1 MKLHNK
7 ESEGQ
12 IRLKGNVKRIV
23 SGLLSAVTVLSAF
36 LQPIGAYA
44 AEPEPAACEAE
55 YPALEKVK
63 ARLDKDEI
71 VAAEDHTVEID
82 SSFDVEHDFSG
93 MEFSTAKVKI
103 TFHEAKD
110 KDGEKFDIGKA
121 GTYKAVYF
129 VDPMSKHPS
138 YHISR
143 NIIVKEK
150 ASVSSSGKQPAECE
164 GSGNSHSDDSEGDA
178 EDGEGD
184 LPGQTADTEEIPKE
198 SMTEAEMEAVI
209 EGMEEAEE
217 TRQDAEMIA
226 EEEGLLLFAE
236 SIQPAKAARASGS
249 ATMVKGRKIYYPGN
263 LGNYSTCYFTVNGKI
278 AYCLESAK
286 GSPDTG
292 SYAAQIIEGN
302 PNLQKALY
310 YGYGGTG
317 DVTGSYMPSFG
328 EDLKYVFTHIAASYF
343 YCGMDGFAGC
353 TMDDLRECGVLG
365 WIDYLSG
372 LPAPPDPQ
380 ISLSKTALK
389 ATYDG
394 SKQVT
399 GTTKLNG
406 DSRNS
411 ITIKLPE
418 NVTFHNTNGT
428 KQTGG
433 NVKVSGGTSF
443 YFTAPVT
450 VNGDWNTGAM
460 KGSIRVIWK
469 ALVVPTGS
477 STQDIGSYYEEESGN
492 SVSLSVDWLERARV
506 KVVKV
511 DSIANAKLSGAVF
524 GIYRDK
530 DCTDLIT
537 KMPATDKNGASEAEI
552 VMTQNTVYLKEITA
566 PTGYRYNATAYRVA
580 LEANKTTSTTVP
592 DVEQLGNLTIYKEGE
607 VLIGADSNE
616 NGVTFR
622 YESRRQK
629 GAVFNVYAAKDIT
642 TPYGAVVYK
651 AGELVAENLVTGD
664 NGSVTL
670 KNLHLGTYRVE
681 EVQAPKNFYNKGETK
696 DVAITYAGQ
705 MAEAAFSDTT
715 FLNDRQKAD
724 VRVVKKDKDTGNG
737 LAGGIFGLYASENIT
752 NADGNAAVS
761 KSTLLD
767 KVTTDSNGNAV
778 FSADLP
784 IGFGYE
790 VKEIQAPEGYLRNME
805 DVYSFRFS
813 YTNDRKAKVTF
824 SHTFANERVNA
835 TVRLQ
840 KKDKET
846 NKNIPQGDAALE
858 HAVYGLYA
866 RKDILHPDKK
876 TGTLYKAGEQVG
888 TLTTDKEGKAEITDL
903 YLGEYFVK
911 EITPPTGYLAD
922 EAEHDLICN
931 YEGDLVA
938 TVERDCTS
946 PEQVKKQPF
955 QIIKAA
961 DNGKTDADLLSGAGF
976 TAWLVSSLETKG
988 NGGYDFDSAEPVI
1001 IGENGETEIFT
1012 DERGYACSIPLPF
1025 GTYIVKETT
1034 TPHNYTPVRDFLV
1047 HITEHKP
1054 NTPQVWRVL
1063 LDDEFEAKLKIV
1075 KQDDETKKAVLA
1087 ENTEFKVYDLDNEKY
1102 VEQVT
1107 TYPTVV
1113 THKSYFTDSEG
1124 YLILPQNLKIG
1135 HYRIE
1140 EVNAPFGYTLNENY
1154 YEVSVDSDTLYQ
1166 MDDVS
1171 GDVIIDV
1178 VYENHPV
1185 KGKLHI
1191 VKKGEVL
1198 NRYDDKDFR
1207 YEVEN
1212 LEGAEFK
1219 VYAAEDIYTADFQ
1232 KDESGNRILEYASGA
1247 LVETLVTDKDGKVSI
1262 ENLPLG
1268 TYRIEETKA
1277 PEGFVLNGEA
1287 QTITFAYAGQD
1298 TPVIEQTAT
1307 FENDRQKVEI
1317 AVVKKNAEN
1326 DTVVS
1331 GAAFGLYAKA
1341 DILAHGEVIVKAD
1354 TLLGKAMTGEDG
1366 RAAFELDLPFGEYY
1380 IREEKA
1386 PAGYVSSDET
1396 IEVSA
1401 AYQGQDVKVAE
1412 YVSEFENEPT
1422 AVSIKK
1428 TDLATGTELSGAT
1441 LTVLDKDGNTIDTWK
1456 SVKGEEHIIKRLTVG
1471 ETYTLREELAPYG
1484 YLKAEEITFTVED
1497 TAEIQKVE
1505 MKDDVPTGA
1514 LLINKEGE
1522 FLEDVSL
1529 LDNIGGWITHLFEY
1543 VTGSLK
1549 DVTFEVYAL
1558 EDIKAA
1564 DGESD
1569 DYYKKDEL
1577 VDTITTDNTGIA
1589 ELTGLPLGKYYV
1601 KEKETAEGYV
1611 LDGEI
1616 REIDLTYRDQDTAVV
1631 TFSTDW
1637 QNNRQKAE
1645 IQVLKMEK
1653 DSDRAVEGTVFA
1665 LCAKEDITNKD
1676 GDVIM
1681 EADTV
1686 IEEKATD
1693 KDGKLSFTA
1702 DLPIGFPYYV
1712 KETAPAPGFTSEGE
1726 VQEFEFTYE
1735 DAEKESISYEFAFEN
1750 VPTVFEFTKISLTNG
1765 KEVEGAKLQ
1774 VTDEDGNLVD
1784 EWISGKEPHIIK
1796 ELTVGGKYTMTETRP
1811 ADGYVTAESITF
1823 TVENTGEVQKVGMK
1837 DDVTK
1842 VEISKTD
1849 VAGKELPGAKLSILD
1864 KEGKTVESWT
1874 SEDKPHYIEMLP
1886 IGEYTLH
1893 EESAPD
1899 GYLVAE
1905 DVKFEVKDTGEIQK
1919 ASMEDDVTK
1928 VEISKTD
1935 MAGKELPGA
1944 KLSIL
1949 DKNGKVV
1956 EKWTS
1961 EDKPHYIEM
1970 LPIGEYTLHEESAP
1984 DGYLVAED
1992 VKFEVSDTKE
2002 IQKVVMKDEAKPDEP
2017 KETPKPETP
2026 SAGTPKTGDDRPLW
2040 LWLAL
2045 AGIAVCGIGSSIFI
2059 FCKKKKED

>member
-1 MKLHNK
+1 MPCREAFLSGVFEETGAGGFPVLMCCYRLAAQIKRKETGIWENREGSKRKDRIMAVMKLHNE

-12 IRLKGNVKRIV
+12 TILKGNVKRII
-23 SGLLSAVTVLSAF
+23 SGLLSAVTVLSVF
-36 LQPIGAYA
+36 LQPLGAYA
-44 AEPEPAACEAE
+44 AGTEPAAYEAE

-63 ARLDKDEI
+63 GKLDADEI
-71 VAAEDHTVEID
+71 VAAEDHTVEIN
-82 SSFDVEHDFSG
+82 SSFDVEHDLSG
-93 MEFSTAKVKI
+93 IEFSPDKVKI
-103 TFHEAKD
+103 IFHEAKD
-110 KDGEKFDIGKA
+110 KGGEKFDIGKA

-129 VDPMSKHPS
+129 VEPASKNPS
-138 YHISR
+138 YHVSR

-150 ASVSSSGKQPAECE
+150 AAVSSSRKQAADGE
-164 GSGNSHSDDSEGDA
+164 GSENSHSDDSEGTA

-184 LPGQTADTEEIPKE
+184 LPGQTADGEEIPKE
-198 SMTEAEMEAVI
+198 SMTEAEMESVI
-209 EGMEEAEE
+209 EGMEQAED

-226 EEEGLLLFAE
+226 EDEGILLFAE
-236 SIQPAKAARASGS
+236 NRQAVRASGS

-286 GSPDTG
+286 GSPDSG
-292 SYAAQIIEGN
+292 SYAAQIIDGN

-317 DVTGSYMPSFG
+317 DVTASYMPSFG

-365 WIDYLSG
+365 WINYLES

-411 ITIKLPE
+411 ITIKLPKD
-418 NVTFHNTNGT
+418 VTFHNKTDGS

-433 NVKVSGGTSF
+433 NVRVSGGTSF

-524 GIYRDK
+524 GVYRDK

-537 KMPATDKNGASEAEI
+537 RMPATDSNGASEVEI
-552 VMTQNTVYLKEITA
+552 VMTQDTVYLKEITA
-566 PTGYRYNATAYRVA
+566 PVGYRYNATAYRVA

-592 DVEQLGNLTIYKEGE
+592 DVEQLGNLTVYKEGE
-607 VLIGADSNE
+607 VLVGADSNE
-616 NGVTFR
+616 NGTAFR
-622 YESRRQK
+622 YENRRQK

-642 TPYGAVVYK
+642 TPYGSVVYK
-651 AGELVAENLVTGD
+651 AGELVAENLTTGD

-670 KNLHLGTYRVE
+670 KNLHLGTYRVKE
-681 EVQAPKNFYNKGETK
+681 MQAPKNFYNKGETK
-696 DVAITYAGQ
+696 DVAIAYAGQ
-705 MAEAAFSDTT
+705 MAEAAFSDAT

-724 VRVVKKDKDTGNG
+724 VRVVKNDKDTGNG
-737 LAGGIFGLYASENIT
+737 LAGGIFGLYAAENIT
-752 NADGNAAVS
+752 NADGNVVVS
-761 KSTLLD
+761 KGALID
-767 KVTTDSNGNAV
+767 KATTDSDGNAA

-784 IGFGYE
+784 IGSGYE
-790 VKEIQAPEGYLRNME
+790 IKEIQAPEGYLRNTK
-805 DVYSFRFS
+805 DVYSFRFD
-813 YTNDRKAKVTF
+813 YTNDKEAKVTF
-824 SHTFANERVNA
+824 SHIFANERVNA
-835 TVRLQ
+835 TIRLQ

-866 RKDILHPDKK
+866 RNDILHPDKK
-876 TGTLYKAGEQVG
+876 TGVLYKAGEQVG

-922 EAEHDLICN
+922 ETEYDLVCN

-938 TVERDCTS
+938 TVERDCIS

-976 TAWLVSSLETKG
+976 TAWLVSSLDTKE
-988 NGGYDFDSAEPVI
+988 NGGYDFDSAEPVA
-1001 IGENGETEIFT
+1001 IGENGATEIFT

-1034 TPHNYTPVRDFLV
+1034 TPHNYTPVKDFLV
-1047 HITEHKP
+1047 HVTEHKP
-1054 NTPQVWRVL
+1054 ATPQVWRVL

-1166 MDDVS
+1166 MDEVS

-1185 KGKLHI
+1185 KGELHI

-1207 YEVEN
+1207 YEVET

-1232 KDESGNRILEYASGA
+1232 KDENGNRILEYASGA
-1247 LVETLVTDKDGKVSI
+1247 LVETLVTDKDGKASI

-1268 TYRIEETKA
+1268 TYRVEEIKA

-1287 QTITFAYAGQD
+1287 QTITFAYADQN

-1317 AVVKKNAEN
+1317 AVVKKDAEN
-1326 DTVVS
+1326 GVTVE
-1331 GAAFGLYAKA
+1331 GAVFGLYAKT
-1341 DILAHGEVIVKAD
+1341 DILAHGEAIVKAD
-1354 TLLGKAMTGEDG
+1354 TLLGEAMTREDG
-1366 RAAFELDLPFGEYY
+1366 RAVFDLDLPFGEYY
-1380 IREEKA
+1380 IREEQA

-1396 IEVSA
+1396 MEVSA

-1412 YVSEFENEPT
+1412 YVSEFENKPT

-1428 TDLATGTELSGAT
+1428 TDLATGVELEGAT
-1441 LTVLDKDGNTIDTWK
+1441 LTVLDKDGNTVDTWK

-1505 MKDDVPTGA
+1505 MKDDVPTGT

-1522 FLEDVSL
+1522 FLENVSL
-1529 LDNIGGWITHLFEY
+1529 LDSIGGWITHLFEY

-1549 DVTFEVYAL
+1549 DVAFEVYAL
-1558 EDIKAA
+1558 EDIKAV
-1564 DGESD
+1564 DGESG

-1577 VDTITTDNTGIA
+1577 VDTIITDDTGIA
-1589 ELTGLPLGKYYV
+1589 KLENLPLGKYYV

-1645 IQVLKMEK
+1645 INVLKTEK
-1653 DSDRAVEGTVFA
+1653 DSDRAVEGTAFA

-1676 GDVIM
+1676 GKVII

-1693 KDGKLSFTA
+1693 KDGKLSFAA

-1726 VQEFEFTYE
+1726 TQEFDFSYE
-1735 DAEKESISYEFAFEN
+1735 DAEQESISYEFVFEN
-1750 VPTVFEFTKISLTNG
+1750 VPTVFEFTKTSLTDG

-1784 EWISGKEPHIIK
+1784 EWVSGKEPHIIK
-1796 ELTVGGKYTMTETRP
+1796 ELVVGKKYSMTETQP
-1811 ADGYVTAESITF
+1811 ADGYVTAEKIEF
-1823 TVENTGEVQKVGMK
+1823 TVENTGEVQRVEMK

-1849 VAGKELPGAKLSILD
+1849 IAGKELPGAKLTILD
-1864 KEGKTVESWT
+1864 KDGKTVESWT
-1874 SEDKPHYIEMLP
+1874 SENKPHYIEMLP

-1905 DVKFEVKDTGEIQK
+1905 DVKFEVRDTG
-1919 ASMEDDVTK
+1919 
-1928 VEISKTD
+1928 
-1935 MAGKELPGA
+1935 
-1944 KLSIL
+1944 
-1949 DKNGKVV
+1949 
-1956 EKWTS
+1956 
-1961 EDKPHYIEM
+1961 
-1970 LPIGEYTLHEESAP
+1970 
-1984 DGYLVAED
+1984 
-1992 VKFEVSDTKE
+1992 E
-2002 IQKVVMKDEAKPDEP
+2002 IQKVVMKDEAKPDEPEQPEQP

-2026 SAGTPKTGDDRPLW
+2026 SAGTPKTGDDRPFW

-2045 AGIAVCGIGSSIFI
+2045 AGIAVCGIASSVIIFRR
-2059 FCKKKKED
+2059 KRKED

>member
-1 MKLHNK
+1 M
-7 ESEGQ
+7 
-12 IRLKGNVKRIV
+12 
-23 SGLLSAVTVLSAF
+23 SAF
-36 LQPIGAYA
+36 LQPLRAYA
-44 AEPEPAACEAE
+44 AGPEPAVYEAE

-63 ARLDKDEI
+63 EKLDVDEI
-71 VAAEDHTVEID
+71 VAAEDHTVEIG
-82 SSFDVEHDFSG
+82 SGFDVEHDFSG
-93 MEFSTAKVKI
+93 IEFSSDKVKI
-103 TFHEAKD
+103 IFHEAKD
-110 KDGEKFDIGKA
+110 KGGEKFDIGKA
-121 GTYKAVYF
+121 GTYKSVYF
-129 VDPMSKHPS
+129 VEPASKNPS
-138 YHISR
+138 YHVSR

-150 ASVSSSGKQPAECE
+150 APSSSSGKQAADGE
-164 GSGNSHSDDSEGDA
+164 GSENSPSDDSKETA
-178 EDGEGD
+178 EDGEVD
-184 LPGQTADTEEIPKE
+184 LPGQTADVEEIPKE
-198 SMTEAEMEAVI
+198 SMTEAEMESVI
-209 EGMEEAEE
+209 EGMEQAED

-226 EEEGLLLFAE
+226 EEEGILLFAE
-236 SIQPAKAARASGS
+236 NRQASRASGS

-286 GSPDTG
+286 GSPDSG
-292 SYAAQIIEGN
+292 SYAAQIIDGN

-317 DVTGSYMPSFG
+317 DVTASYMPSFG

-365 WIDYLSG
+365 WINYLES

-411 ITIKLPE
+411 ITIKLPKD
-418 NVTFHNTNGT
+418 VTFHNKTDGS

-433 NVKVSGGTSF
+433 NVRVSGGTSF

-492 SVSLSVDWLERARV
+492 SVSLSVDWLERAKV
-506 KVVKV
+506 KVIKV

-537 KMPATDKNGASEAEI
+537 RMPATDSNGVSEAEI

-566 PTGYRYNATAYRVA
+566 PAGYRYNATAYRVA
-580 LEANKTTSTTVP
+580 LVANQTTSTTVP

-607 VLIGADSNE
+607 VLTGADSNE
-616 NGVTFR
+616 NGTTFR

-642 TPYGAVVYK
+642 TPYGSVVYK
-651 AGELVAENLVTGD
+651 AGELVAENLTTGD

-670 KNLHLGTYRVE
+670 KNLHLGTYRVKE
-681 EVQAPKNFYNKGETK
+681 MQAPKNFYNKGETK
-696 DVAITYAGQ
+696 DVAIAYAGQ

-724 VRVVKKDKDTGNG
+724 VRVVKKDKDTENG
-737 LAGGIFGLYASENIT
+737 LAGGIFGLYAAENIT
-752 NADGNAAVS
+752 NADGNVVVS
-761 KSTLLD
+761 KGALID
-767 KVTTDSNGNAV
+767 KATTDSDGNAA

-790 VKEIQAPEGYLRNME
+790 VKEIQAPEGYQRNTE
-805 DVYSFRFS
+805 DVYSFRFD
-813 YTNDRKAKVTF
+813 YTNDREVKVTF
-824 SHTFANERVNA
+824 YHTFANERVNA
-835 TVRLQ
+835 TIRLQ

-846 NKNIPQGDAALE
+846 NKNIPQGDATLE

-866 RKDILHPDKK
+866 SNDILHPDKK
-876 TGTLYKAGEQVG
+876 TGVLYKAGEQVG
-888 TLTTDKEGKAEITDL
+888 TLTTDKEGKAEITEL

-922 EAEHDLICN
+922 ETEYDLVCN

-976 TAWLVSSLETKG
+976 TAWLVSSLDTKET
-988 NGGYDFDSAEPVI
+988 GGYDFDSAEPVE
-1001 IGENGETEIFT
+1001 IGENGATEIFT
-1012 DERGYACSIPLPF
+1012 DEKGYACSIPLPF

-1034 TPHNYTPVRDFLV
+1034 TPHNYTPVKDFLV
-1047 HITEHKP
+1047 RITEHKP

-1185 KGKLHI
+1185 KGELHI

-1207 YEVEN
+1207 YETEN

-1232 KDESGNRILEYASGA
+1232 KDENGNRILEYASGA
-1247 LVETLVTDKDGKVSI
+1247 LVDTLVTDKDGKASI

-1268 TYRIEETKA
+1268 TYRAEETKA

-1287 QTITFAYAGQD
+1287 QTITFAYADQN
-1298 TPVIEQTAT
+1298 TPIIEQTAT

-1317 AVVKKNAEN
+1317 AVVKKDEEN
-1326 DTVVS
+1326 GATVE
-1331 GAAFGLYAKA
+1331 GAVFGLYAKA

-1354 TLLGKAMTGEDG
+1354 TLLGEAMTGEDG
-1366 RAAFELDLPFGEYY
+1366 RAAFDLNLPFGEYY
-1380 IREEKA
+1380 IREEQA

-1422 AVSIKK
+1422 VVSVKK
-1428 TDLATGTELSGAT
+1428 IDLTTGVELEGAT
-1441 LTVLDKDGNTIDTWK
+1441 LTVLDKDGNTVDTWK
-1456 SVKGEEHIIKRLTVG
+1456 SVKEEEHIIKRLTVG
-1471 ETYTLREELAPYG
+1471 ETYTLREKLAPYG
-1484 YLKAEEITFTVED
+1484 YLRAEEITFTVED
-1497 TAEIQKVE
+1497 TAEIQKIE
-1505 MKDDVPTGA
+1505 MKDDVPTGT

-1529 LDNIGGWITHLFEY
+1529 LDSIGGWITHLFEY

-1549 DVTFEVYAL
+1549 DVAFEVYAL
-1558 EDIKAA
+1558 EDIKVA
-1564 DGESD
+1564 DEESD

-1577 VDTITTDNTGIA
+1577 VDTIITDDTGIA
-1589 ELTGLPLGKYYV
+1589 KLENLPLGKYYV

-1611 LDGEI
+1611 LDGQI
-1616 REIDLTYRDQDTAVV
+1616 REIDLTYRDQETAVV

-1645 IQVLKMEK
+1645 VNVIKTEK

-1665 LCAKEDITNKD
+1665 LCAKEDITDKD
-1676 GDVIM
+1676 GEVIM

-1693 KDGKLSFTA
+1693 EDGKLSFTA

-1726 VQEFEFTYE
+1726 TQEFDFTYE
-1735 DAEKESISYEFAFEN
+1735 DAEQLYSAFQNVNHFKE
-1750 VPTVFEFTKISLTNG
+1750 
-1765 KEVEGAKLQ
+1765 
-1774 VTDEDGNLVD
+1774 
-1784 EWISGKEPHIIK
+1784 
-1796 ELTVGGKYTMTETRP
+1796 
-1811 ADGYVTAESITF
+1811 
-1823 TVENTGEVQKVGMK
+1823 
-1837 DDVTK
+1837 
-1842 VEISKTD
+1842 
-1849 VAGKELPGAKLSILD
+1849 
-1864 KEGKTVESWT
+1864 
-1874 SEDKPHYIEMLP
+1874 
-1886 IGEYTLH
+1886 
-1893 EESAPD
+1893 
-1899 GYLVAE
+1899 
-1905 DVKFEVKDTGEIQK
+1905 
-1919 ASMEDDVTK
+1919 
-1928 VEISKTD
+1928 
-1935 MAGKELPGA
+1935 
-1944 KLSIL
+1944 
-1949 DKNGKVV
+1949 
-1956 EKWTS
+1956 
-1961 EDKPHYIEM
+1961 
-1970 LPIGEYTLHEESAP
+1970 
-1984 DGYLVAED
+1984 
-1992 VKFEVSDTKE
+1992 
-2002 IQKVVMKDEAKPDEP
+2002 
-2017 KETPKPETP
+2017 
-2026 SAGTPKTGDDRPLW
+2026 
-2040 LWLAL
+2040 
-2045 AGIAVCGIGSSIFI
+2045 C
-2059 FCKKKKED
+2059 

>member
-1 MKLHNK
+1 M
-7 ESEGQ
+7 
-12 IRLKGNVKRIV
+12 KGNVKRIV

-36 LQPIGAYA
+36 LQPLGAYA
-44 AEPEPAACEAE
+44 AEPEPAAYEAE

-63 ARLDKDEI
+63 TKLDADEI
-71 VAAEDHTVEID
+71 VAAEDYTVEID
-82 SSFDVEHDFSG
+82 SRFDVEHDFSG
-93 MEFSTAKVKI
+93 IEFSSGKVKV
-103 TFHEAKD
+103 TFHEAED
-110 KDGEKFDIGKA
+110 KGGGKFDIRKA

-129 VDPMSKHPS
+129 VEPVSRHPS
-138 YHISR
+138 YHVSR

-150 ASVSSSGKQPAECE
+150 ASVSSSEKQTSERSE
-164 GSGNSHSDDSEGDA
+164 NSHSDDSEEAA

-198 SMTEAEMEAVI
+198 SMTKAEMEAVM
-209 EGMEEAEE
+209 EGMEQAED
-217 TRQDAEMIA
+217 TRQDAKMIA
-226 EEEGLLLFAE
+226 EEEGILLFAE
-236 SIQPAKAARASGS
+236 SRQMARASGS

-292 SYAAQIIEGN
+292 SYAAKIIDGN

-365 WIDYLSG
+365 WIDYLKS

-394 SKQVT
+394 GEQVT

-411 ITIKLPE
+411 ITIKLPKD
-418 NVTFHNTNGT
+418 VTFHNKTDGS

-433 NVKVSGGTSF
+433 NVRVSGGTSF

-450 VNGDWNTGAM
+450 VNGDWSTGAM

-477 STQDIGSYYEEESGN
+477 SSQDIGSYYEEESGN

-511 DSIANAKLSGAVF
+511 DSIANARLSGAVF

-530 DCTDLIT
+530 DCTDLIA

-552 VMTQNTVYLKEITA
+552 VMTQDTVYLKEITA
-566 PTGYRYNATAYRVA
+566 PTGYRYNASAYRVA
-580 LEANKTTSTTVP
+580 LKANQTVSTTVP

-607 VLIGADSNE
+607 VLTGADSNE
-616 NGVTFR
+616 NGVAFR
-622 YESRRQK
+622 YEGRRQK

-642 TPYGAVVYK
+642 TPYGSVVYK
-651 AGELVAENLVTGD
+651 AGELVAENLTTGD

-670 KNLHLGTYRVE
+670 KNLHLGTYRVKE
-681 EVQAPKNFYNKGETK
+681 MQAPKNFYNKGETK

-705 MAEAAFSDTT
+705 MAETAFSDTT
-715 FLNDRQKAD
+715 FQNDRQKAE

-752 NADGNAAVS
+752 NADGNVVVS
-761 KSTLLD
+761 EGALLD
-767 KVTTDSNGNAV
+767 KVTTDGEGNAT

-784 IGFGYE
+784 VGFGYE
-790 VKEIQAPEGYLRNME
+790 VKEIQAPEGYLRNTE
-805 DVYSFRFS
+805 DVYSFRFG
-813 YTNDRKAKVTF
+813 YTNDREAKVSF
-824 SHTFANERVNA
+824 SHIFANERVNA
-835 TVRLQ
+835 TIRLQ

-846 NKNIPQGDAALE
+846 NKNIPQGDATLE

-866 RKDILHPDKK
+866 RNDILHPDKK
-876 TGTLYKAGEQVG
+876 TGVLYKAGEQVG
-888 TLTTDKEGKAEITDL
+888 TLTTDKVGKAEIANL

-922 EAEHDLICN
+922 EAEYDLVCN

-938 TVERDCTS
+938 TVERDCMS
-946 PEQVKKQPF
+946 LEQVKKQPF

-976 TAWLVSSLETKG
+976 TAWLVSSLDKKE
-988 NGGYDFDSAEPVI
+988 NGGYDFDSAEPVV
-1001 IGENGETEIFT
+1001 IGENGATEIFT

-1025 GTYIVKETT
+1025 GTYIVRETT
-1034 TPHNYTPVRDFLV
+1034 TPHNYTPVKDFLV
-1047 HITEHKP
+1047 YVTEHKP

-1087 ENTEFKVYDLDNEKY
+1087 KNTEFKVYDLDNEKY

-1140 EVNAPFGYTLNENY
+1140 EVHAPFGYALNENF

-1166 MDDVS
+1166 LDDVS

-1185 KGKLHI
+1185 KGGLHI

-1207 YEVEN
+1207 YETEN
-1212 LEGAEFK
+1212 LDGAEFK

-1232 KDESGNRILEYASGA
+1232 KDENGNRILEYASGA
-1247 LVETLVTDKDGKVSI
+1247 LVDTLVTDKDGKAEI
-1262 ENLPLG
+1262 LDLPLG
-1268 TYRIEETKA
+1268 TYRVEETKA
-1277 PEGFVLNGEA
+1277 PEGFVLNGEP
-1287 QTITFAYAGQD
+1287 QTVTFAYADQN
-1298 TPVIEQTAT
+1298 TPIIEQTAT

-1317 AVVKKNAEN
+1317 AVVKKDAKN
-1326 DTVVS
+1326 
-1331 GAAFGLYAKA
+1331 GAVAAGAVFGLYAKS
-1341 DILAHGEVIVKAD
+1341 DILAHGKVIVKAD
-1354 TLLGKAMTGEDG
+1354 TLLGEAMTGEDG
-1366 RAAFELDLPFGEYY
+1366 RAVFDLDLPFGEYY
-1380 IREEKA
+1380 IREEQA
-1386 PAGYVSSDET
+1386 PAGYVSSDKT

-1401 AYQGQDVKVAE
+1401 SYQGQDVKAAE
-1412 YVSEFENEPT
+1412 YTSEFENEPT
-1422 AVSIKK
+1422 TVSIKK
-1428 TDLATGTELSGAT
+1428 TDLATGVELSGAT
-1441 LTVLDKDGNTIDTWK
+1441 LTVLDKDGNIIDTWK
-1456 SVKGEEHIIKRLTVG
+1456 SVKGEEHIIERLTVG

-1497 TAEIQKVE
+1497 TAEIQKME
-1505 MKDDVPTGA
+1505 MKDDVPTGT

-1522 FLEDVSL
+1522 FLENVSL
-1529 LDNIGGWITHLFEY
+1529 LDSIGGWVAHLFEY
-1543 VTGSLK
+1543 LTGSLK
-1549 DVTFEVYAL
+1549 DVAFEVYAL

-1564 DGESD
+1564 DGESG

-1577 VDTITTDNTGIA
+1577 VDTIITDDTGIA
-1589 ELTGLPLGKYYV
+1589 KLENLSLGKYYV

-1631 TFSTDW
+1631 TFSADW
-1637 QNNRQKAE
+1637 QNHRQKAE
-1645 IQVLKMEK
+1645 VNVIKTEK

-1676 GDVIM
+1676 GEVIM

-1693 KDGKLSFTA
+1693 KAGKLSFEA

-1726 VQEFEFTYE
+1726 VQEFDFTYE
-1735 DAEKESISYEFAFEN
+1735 DAKKESISYEFAFEN
-1750 VPTVFEFTKISLTNG
+1750 VPTVFAFTKTSLTDG
-1765 KEVEGAKLQ
+1765 KEVEGAKLK
-1774 VTDEDGNLVD
+1774 VTDEEGNLVD
-1784 EWISGKEPHIIK
+1784 EWVSGKKPHIIK
-1796 ELTVGGKYTMTETRP
+1796 ELVVGKKYTMTETQP
-1811 ADGYVTAESITF
+1811 ADGYVTAESIEF
-1823 TVENTGEVQKVGMK
+1823 VVENTGEVQKVEMK

-1849 VAGKELPGAKLSILD
+1849 IAGKELQGAKLSILD

-1899 GYLVAE
+1899 GYLVAD
-1905 DVKFEVKDTGEIQK
+1905 DVKFEVRDTGEIQK
-1919 ASMEDDVTK
+1919 
-1928 VEISKTD
+1928 VE
-1935 MAGKELPGA
+1935 
-1944 KLSIL
+1944 
-1949 DKNGKVV
+1949 
-1956 EKWTS
+1956 
-1961 EDKPHYIEM
+1961 
-1970 LPIGEYTLHEESAP
+1970 
-1984 DGYLVAED
+1984 
-1992 VKFEVSDTKE
+1992 
-2002 IQKVVMKDEAKPDEP
+2002 MKDEAKPDEPEQP

-2026 SAGTPKTGDDRPLW
+2026 SAGTPKTGDDRPFW
-2040 LWLAL
+2040 LWIAL
-2045 AGIAVCGIGSSIFI
+2045 AGIAVCGIGSSIFM
-2059 FCKKKKED
+2059 FRRKKKD

>member
-1 MKLHNK
+1 M
-7 ESEGQ
+7 
-12 IRLKGNVKRIV
+12 
-23 SGLLSAVTVLSAF
+23 SAF
-36 LQPIGAYA
+36 LQPLGAYA
-44 AEPEPAACEAE
+44 AEPEPAAYEAE

-63 ARLDKDEI
+63 TKLDADEI
-71 VAAEDHTVEID
+71 VAAEDYTVEID
-82 SSFDVEHDFSG
+82 SHFDVEHDFSG
-93 MEFSTAKVKI
+93 IEFSSGKVKV
-103 TFHEAKD
+103 TFHEAED
-110 KDGEKFDIGKA
+110 KGGGKFDIRKA

-129 VDPMSKHPS
+129 VEPVSRHPS
-138 YHISR
+138 YHVSR

-150 ASVSSSGKQPAECE
+150 ASVSSSEKQTSERSE
-164 GSGNSHSDDSEGDA
+164 NSHSDDSEEAA

-198 SMTEAEMEAVI
+198 SMTKAEMEAVM
-209 EGMEEAEE
+209 EGMEQAED
-217 TRQDAEMIA
+217 TRQDAKMIA
-226 EEEGLLLFAE
+226 EEEGILLFAE
-236 SIQPAKAARASGS
+236 SRQMARASGS

-292 SYAAQIIEGN
+292 SYAAKIIDGN

-365 WIDYLSG
+365 WIDYLKS

-394 SKQVT
+394 GEQVT

-411 ITIKLPE
+411 ITIKLPKD
-418 NVTFHNTNGT
+418 VTFHNKTDGS

-433 NVKVSGGTSF
+433 NVRVSGGTSF

-450 VNGDWNTGAM
+450 VNGDWSTGAM

-477 STQDIGSYYEEESGN
+477 SSQDIGSYYEEESGN

-511 DSIANAKLSGAVF
+511 DSIANARLSGAVF

-530 DCTDLIT
+530 DCTDLIA

-552 VMTQNTVYLKEITA
+552 VMTQDTVYLKEITA
-566 PTGYRYNATAYRVA
+566 PTGYRYNASAYRVA
-580 LEANKTTSTTVP
+580 LKANQTVSTTVP

-607 VLIGADSNE
+607 VLTGADSNE
-616 NGVTFR
+616 NGVAFR
-622 YESRRQK
+622 YEGRRQK

-642 TPYGAVVYK
+642 TPYGSVVYK
-651 AGELVAENLVTGD
+651 AGELVAENLTTGD

-670 KNLHLGTYRVE
+670 KNLHLGTYRVKE
-681 EVQAPKNFYNKGETK
+681 MQAPKNFYNKGETK

-705 MAEAAFSDTT
+705 MAETAFSDTT
-715 FLNDRQKAD
+715 FQNDRQKAE

-752 NADGNAAVS
+752 NADGNVVVS
-761 KSTLLD
+761 EGALLD
-767 KVTTDSNGNAV
+767 KVTTDGEGNAT

-784 IGFGYE
+784 VGFGYE
-790 VKEIQAPEGYLRNME
+790 VKEIQAPEGYLRNTE
-805 DVYSFRFS
+805 DVYSFRFG
-813 YTNDRKAKVTF
+813 YTNDREAKVSF
-824 SHTFANERVNA
+824 SHIFANERVNA
-835 TVRLQ
+835 TIRLQ

-846 NKNIPQGDAALE
+846 NKNIPQGDATLE

-866 RKDILHPDKK
+866 RNDILHPDKK
-876 TGTLYKAGEQVG
+876 TGVLYKAGEQVG
-888 TLTTDKEGKAEITDL
+888 TLTTDKVGKAEIANL

-922 EAEHDLICN
+922 EAEYDLVCN

-938 TVERDCTS
+938 TVERDCMS
-946 PEQVKKQPF
+946 LEQVKKQPF

-976 TAWLVSSLETKG
+976 TAWLVSSLDKKE
-988 NGGYDFDSAEPVI
+988 NGGYDFDSAEPVV
-1001 IGENGETEIFT
+1001 IGENGATEIFT

-1025 GTYIVKETT
+1025 GTYIVRETT
-1034 TPHNYTPVRDFLV
+1034 TPHNYTPVKDFLV
-1047 HITEHKP
+1047 YVTEHKP

-1063 LDDEFEAKLKIV
+1063 LDDEFEAKLKMV

-1140 EVNAPFGYTLNENY
+1140 EVHAPFGYALNENF

-1166 MDDVS
+1166 LDDVS

-1185 KGKLHI
+1185 KGGLHI

-1207 YEVEN
+1207 YETEN
-1212 LEGAEFK
+1212 LDGAEFK

-1232 KDESGNRILEYASGA
+1232 KDENGNRILEYASGA
-1247 LVETLVTDKDGKVSI
+1247 LVDTLVTDKDGKAEI
-1262 ENLPLG
+1262 LDLPLG
-1268 TYRIEETKA
+1268 TYRVEETKA
-1277 PEGFVLNGEA
+1277 PEGFVLNGEP
-1287 QTITFAYAGQD
+1287 QTVTFAYADQN
-1298 TPVIEQTAT
+1298 TPIIEQTAT

-1317 AVVKKNAEN
+1317 AVVKKDAKN
-1326 DTVVS
+1326 
-1331 GAAFGLYAKA
+1331 GAVAAGAVFGLYAKS
-1341 DILAHGEVIVKAD
+1341 DILAHGKVIVKAD
-1354 TLLGKAMTGEDG
+1354 TLLGEAMTGEDG
-1366 RAAFELDLPFGEYY
+1366 RAVFDLDLPFGEYY
-1380 IREEKA
+1380 IREEQA
-1386 PAGYVSSDET
+1386 PAGYVSSDKT

-1401 AYQGQDVKVAE
+1401 SYQGQDVKAAE
-1412 YVSEFENEPT
+1412 YTSEFENEPT
-1422 AVSIKK
+1422 TVSIKK
-1428 TDLATGTELSGAT
+1428 TDLATGVELSGAT
-1441 LTVLDKDGNTIDTWK
+1441 LTVLDKDGNIIDTWK
-1456 SVKGEEHIIKRLTVG
+1456 SVKGEEHIIERLTVG

-1497 TAEIQKVE
+1497 TAEIQKME
-1505 MKDDVPTGA
+1505 MKDDVPTGT

-1522 FLEDVSL
+1522 FLENVSL
-1529 LDNIGGWITHLFEY
+1529 LDSIGGWVAHLFEY
-1543 VTGSLK
+1543 LTGSLK
-1549 DVTFEVYAL
+1549 DVAFEVYAL

-1564 DGESD
+1564 DGESG

-1577 VDTITTDNTGIA
+1577 VDTIITDDTGIA
-1589 ELTGLPLGKYYV
+1589 KLENLPLGKYYV

-1631 TFSTDW
+1631 TFSADW
-1637 QNNRQKAE
+1637 QNHRQKAE
-1645 IQVLKMEK
+1645 VNVIKTEK

-1676 GDVIM
+1676 GEVIM

-1693 KDGKLSFTA
+1693 KAGKLSFEA

-1726 VQEFEFTYE
+1726 VQEFDFTYE
-1735 DAEKESISYEFAFEN
+1735 DAKKESISYEFAFEN
-1750 VPTVFEFTKISLTNG
+1750 VPTVFAFTKTSLTDG
-1765 KEVEGAKLQ
+1765 KEVEGAKLK
-1774 VTDEDGNLVD
+1774 VTDEEGNLVD
-1784 EWISGKEPHIIK
+1784 EWVSGKKPHIIK
-1796 ELTVGGKYTMTETRP
+1796 ELVVGKKYTMTETQP
-1811 ADGYVTAESITF
+1811 ADGYVTAESIEF
-1823 TVENTGEVQKVGMK
+1823 VVENTGEVQKVEMK

-1849 VAGKELPGAKLSILD
+1849 IAGKELPGAKLSILD

-1899 GYLVAE
+1899 GYLVAD
-1905 DVKFEVKDTGEIQK
+1905 DVKFEVRDTGEIQK
-1919 ASMEDDVTK
+1919 
-1928 VEISKTD
+1928 VE
-1935 MAGKELPGA
+1935 
-1944 KLSIL
+1944 
-1949 DKNGKVV
+1949 
-1956 EKWTS
+1956 
-1961 EDKPHYIEM
+1961 
-1970 LPIGEYTLHEESAP
+1970 
-1984 DGYLVAED
+1984 
-1992 VKFEVSDTKE
+1992 
-2002 IQKVVMKDEAKPDEP
+2002 MKDEAKPDEPEQPEQP

-2026 SAGTPKTGDDRPLW
+2026 SAGTPKTGDDRPFW
-2040 LWLAL
+2040 LWIAL
-2045 AGIAVCGIGSSIFI
+2045 AGIAVCGIGSSIFM
-2059 FCKKKKED
+2059 FRRKKKD

>member
-12 IRLKGNVKRIV
+12 NILKGNVKRIV

-36 LQPIGAYA
+36 LQPLGAYA
-44 AEPEPAACEAE
+44 AGPEPAAYEAE

-63 ARLDKDEI
+63 EKLDANEI
-71 VAAEDHTVEID
+71 VAAEDYTVEID
-82 SSFDVEHDFSG
+82 SGFDVEYDFSG
-93 MEFSTAKVKI
+93 IEFSPDKVKI

-110 KDGEKFDIGKA
+110 KGGEKFDIGKA

-129 VDPMSKHPS
+129 VEPASKNPS
-138 YHISR
+138 YHVSR

-150 ASVSSSGKQPAECE
+150 SSSSSSGKQAADGE
-164 GSGNSHSDDSEGDA
+164 GSENSHSDDSEGTEA
-178 EDGEGD
+178 DGEGD
-184 LPGQTADTEEIPKE
+184 LPGQMADVEEIPKE
-198 SMTEAEMEAVI
+198 SMTESEMEAVI

-217 TRQDAEMIA
+217 IRQDAEMIA
-226 EEEGLLLFAE
+226 EEEGILLFAE
-236 SIQPAKAARASGS
+236 NRQATRASGS

-292 SYAAQIIEGN
+292 SYAAQIIDGN

-317 DVTGSYMPSFG
+317 DVTASYMPSFG
-328 EDLKYVFTHIAASYF
+328 EELKYVFTHIAASYF

-365 WIDYLSG
+365 WINYLES

-411 ITIKLPE
+411 ITIKLPKD
-418 NVTFHNTNGT
+418 VTFHNKTDGS

-433 NVKVSGGTSF
+433 NIRVSGGTSF

-524 GIYRDK
+524 GVYRDK
-530 DCTDLIT
+530 GCTDLIT
-537 KMPATDKNGASEAEI
+537 RMPATDSNGASEVEI
-552 VMTQNTVYLKEITA
+552 VMTQDTVYLKEITA
-566 PTGYRYNATAYRVA
+566 PVGYRYNATAYRVA

-592 DVEQLGNLTIYKEGE
+592 DVEQLGNLTVYKEGE
-607 VLIGADSNE
+607 VLVGADSNA
-616 NGVTFR
+616 NGTAFR

-642 TPYGAVVYK
+642 TPYGSVVYK
-651 AGELVAENLVTGD
+651 AGELVAENLTTGD
-664 NGSVTL
+664 NGSVML
-670 KNLHLGTYRVE
+670 KNLHLGIYRVKE
-681 EVQAPKNFYNKGETK
+681 MQAPKNFYNKEETK

-724 VRVVKKDKDTGNG
+724 VRVVKNDKDTGNG
-737 LAGGIFGLYASENIT
+737 LAGGIFGLYAAENIT
-752 NADGNAAVS
+752 NADGNVVVS
-761 KSTLLD
+761 KGALID
-767 KVTTDSNGNAV
+767 KATTDSDSNAA

-790 VKEIQAPEGYLRNME
+790 IKEIQAPEGYLRNTE
-805 DVYSFRFS
+805 DVYSFRFD
-813 YTNDRKAKVTF
+813 YTNDKEAKVTF
-824 SHTFANERVNA
+824 SHIFANERVNA
-835 TVRLQ
+835 TIRLQ

-866 RKDILHPDKK
+866 RNDILHPDKK
-876 TGTLYKAGEQVG
+876 TGVLYKAGEQVG

-911 EITPPTGYLAD
+911 ETTPPTGYLAD
-922 EAEHDLICN
+922 ETEYDLVCN

-938 TVERDCTS
+938 TVERDCIS

-976 TAWLVSSLETKG
+976 TAWLVSSLDTKE
-988 NGGYDFDSAEPVI
+988 NGGYDFDSAEPVA
-1001 IGENGETEIFT
+1001 IGENGATEIFT

-1034 TPHNYTPVRDFLV
+1034 TPHNYTPVKDFLV
-1047 HITEHKP
+1047 HVTEHKP
-1054 NTPQVWRVL
+1054 ATPQVWRVL

-1166 MDDVS
+1166 MDEVS

-1185 KGKLHI
+1185 KGELHI

-1207 YEVEN
+1207 YEVET

-1232 KDESGNRILEYASGA
+1232 KDENGNRILEYASGA
-1247 LVETLVTDKDGKVSI
+1247 LVETLVTDKDGKASI

-1268 TYRIEETKA
+1268 TYRVEEIKA

-1287 QTITFAYAGQD
+1287 QTITFAYADQN

-1317 AVVKKNAEN
+1317 AVVKKDAEN
-1326 DTVVS
+1326 GVTVE
-1331 GAAFGLYAKA
+1331 GAVFGLYAKT
-1341 DILAHGEVIVKAD
+1341 DILAHGEAIVKAD
-1354 TLLGKAMTGEDG
+1354 TLLGEAMTREDG
-1366 RAAFELDLPFGEYY
+1366 RAVFDLDLPFGEYY
-1380 IREEKA
+1380 IREEQA

-1396 IEVSA
+1396 MEVSA

-1412 YVSEFENEPT
+1412 YVSEFENKPT

-1428 TDLATGTELSGAT
+1428 TDLATGVELEGAT
-1441 LTVLDKDGNTIDTWK
+1441 LTVLDKDGNTVDTWK

-1505 MKDDVPTGA
+1505 MKDDVPTGT

-1529 LDNIGGWITHLFEY
+1529 LDSIGGWITHLFEY

-1549 DVTFEVYAL
+1549 DVAFEVYAL
-1558 EDIKAA
+1558 EDIKAV
-1564 DGESD
+1564 DGESG

-1577 VDTITTDNTGIA
+1577 VDTIITDDTGIA
-1589 ELTGLPLGKYYV
+1589 KLENLPLGKYYV

-1645 IQVLKMEK
+1645 INVLKTEK
-1653 DSDRAVEGTVFA
+1653 DSDRAVEGTAFA

-1676 GDVIM
+1676 GKVII

-1693 KDGKLSFTA
+1693 KDGKLSFAA

-1726 VQEFEFTYE
+1726 TQEFDFSYE
-1735 DAEKESISYEFAFEN
+1735 DAEQESISYEFVFEN
-1750 VPTVFEFTKISLTNG
+1750 VPTVFEFTKTSLTDG

-1784 EWISGKEPHIIK
+1784 EWVSGKEPHIIK
-1796 ELTVGGKYTMTETRP
+1796 ELVVGKKYSMTETQP
-1811 ADGYVTAESITF
+1811 ADGYVTAEKIEF
-1823 TVENTGEVQKVGMK
+1823 TVENTGEVQRVEMK

-1849 VAGKELPGAKLSILD
+1849 IAGKELPGAKLTILD
-1864 KEGKTVESWT
+1864 KDGKTVESWT
-1874 SEDKPHYIEMLP
+1874 SENKPHYIEMLP

-1905 DVKFEVKDTGEIQK
+1905 DVKFEVRDTG
-1919 ASMEDDVTK
+1919 
-1928 VEISKTD
+1928 
-1935 MAGKELPGA
+1935 
-1944 KLSIL
+1944 
-1949 DKNGKVV
+1949 
-1956 EKWTS
+1956 
-1961 EDKPHYIEM
+1961 
-1970 LPIGEYTLHEESAP
+1970 
-1984 DGYLVAED
+1984 
-1992 VKFEVSDTKE
+1992 E
-2002 IQKVVMKDEAKPDEP
+2002 IQKVVMKDEAKPDEPEQPEQP

-2026 SAGTPKTGDDRPLW
+2026 SAGTPKTGDDRPFW

-2045 AGIAVCGIGSSIFI
+2045 AGIAVCGIASSVIIFRR
-2059 FCKKKKED
+2059 KRKED

>member
-1 MKLHNK
+1 MGLHNE

-12 IRLKGNVKRIV
+12 NILKGNVKRIV

-36 LQPIGAYA
+36 LQPVGVYA
-44 AEPEPAACEAE
+44 AVPETVAYEAE
-55 YPALEKVK
+55 YPAFEKVK
-63 ARLDKDEI
+63 EKLDADEI
-71 VAAEDHTVEID
+71 VAAKDHIVEID
-82 SSFDVEHDFSG
+82 SGFDVEHDFSG
-93 MEFSTAKVKI
+93 IEFSPDKVKI
-103 TFHEAKD
+103 IFHEAKD
-110 KDGEKFDIGKA
+110 KDGKKIDIGKA

-129 VDPMSKHPS
+129 VEPASKNPS

-150 ASVSSSGKQPAECE
+150 MSVSSSEKRTADGE
-164 GSGNSHSDDSEGDA
+164 GSENSHSDDSEGTEA
-178 EDGEGD
+178 DGEGD
-184 LPGQTADTEEIPKE
+184 LPGQTADGEEIPKE
-198 SMTEAEMEAVI
+198 SMTESEMEAVI
-209 EGMEEAEE
+209 EGMEQAED

-226 EEEGLLLFAE
+226 EEEGILLFAE
-236 SIQPAKAARASGS
+236 ARQTARASDS

-292 SYAAQIIEGN
+292 SYAAQIIDGN

-317 DVTGSYMPSFG
+317 DVTASYMPSFG

-365 WIDYLSG
+365 WINYLES

-411 ITIKLPE
+411 ITIKLPKD
-418 NVTFHNTNGT
+418 VTFHNKTDGS

-433 NVKVSGGTSF
+433 NVRVSGGTSF

-450 VNGDWNTGAM
+450 VNGNWNTGAM

-477 STQDIGSYYEEESGN
+477 ATQDIGSYYEEEGGN
-492 SVSLSVDWLERARV
+492 SVSLSVDWLERAKV
-506 KVVKV
+506 KVIKV
-511 DSIANAKLSGAVF
+511 DSIANANLSGAVF

-537 KMPATDKNGASEAEI
+537 RMSATDSNGASEAEI

-580 LEANKTTSTTVP
+580 LEANQTASTTVP

-607 VLIGADSNE
+607 VLTGADSNE
-616 NGVTFR
+616 NGTAFR

-642 TPYGAVVYK
+642 TPYGSVVYK

-670 KNLHLGTYRVE
+670 KNLHLGTYRVKE
-681 EVQAPKNFYNKGETK
+681 MQAPKNFYNKGETK

-705 MAEAAFSDTT
+705 MAEAAFANAT

-724 VRVVKKDKDTGNG
+724 VRVVKNDKDTENG

-752 NADGNAAVS
+752 KADGNVVVSKGALIDKATTDGDGNAA
-761 KSTLLD
+761 
-767 KVTTDSNGNAV
+767 
-778 FSADLP
+778 FWADLP
-784 IGFGYE
+784 VGFGYE

-805 DVYSFRFS
+805 DVYSFRFG
-813 YTNDRKAKVTF
+813 YTNDQEAKVTF

-835 TVRLQ
+835 TIRLQ

-846 NKNIPQGDAALE
+846 NKNIPQGDGTLE

-866 RKDILHPDKK
+866 RNDILHPDKK
-876 TGTLYKAGEQVG
+876 TGILYKAGEQVG

-922 EAEHDLICN
+922 GTEYDLSCS
-931 YEGDLVA
+931 YEGDLVS

-976 TAWLVSSLETKG
+976 TAWLVSSLDTKED
-988 NGGYDFDSAEPVI
+988 GGYDFDSAEPVE
-1001 IGENGETEIFT
+1001 IGENGATEIFT
-1012 DERGYACSIPLPF
+1012 DEKGYACSIPLPF
-1025 GTYIVKETT
+1025 GTYIVRETT

-1047 HITEHKP
+1047 RITEHKP
-1054 NTPQVWRVL
+1054 DTPQVWRVL
-1063 LDDEFEAKLKIV
+1063 LDDEFEAKLRIV
-1075 KQDDETKKAVLA
+1075 KQDVETKKAVLA
-1087 ENTEFKVYDLDNEKY
+1087 KNTEFKVYDLDNERY

-1113 THKSYFTDSEG
+1113 IHKSYFTDSEG

-1185 KGKLHI
+1185 KGGLHI

-1207 YEVEN
+1207 YEVET

-1232 KDESGNRILEYASGA
+1232 KDENGNRILEYASGV
-1247 LVETLVTDKDGKVSI
+1247 LVDTLVTDKDGKASI

-1268 TYRIEETKA
+1268 TYRVEETKA

-1287 QTITFAYAGQD
+1287 QTITFAYTDQT
-1298 TPVIEQTAT
+1298 TPIIEQTAT
-1307 FENDRQKVEI
+1307 FENDRQKVAI
-1317 AVVKKNAEN
+1317 AVVKKDAEN
-1326 DTVVS
+1326 ESVVA
-1331 GAAFGLYAKA
+1331 GAVFGLYAKA
-1341 DILAHGEVIVKAD
+1341 DIFAHGEVIVKVD
-1354 TLLGKAMTGEDG
+1354 MLLGEAMTGEDG
-1366 RAAFELDLPFGEYY
+1366 RAVFDLDLPFGEYY
-1380 IREEKA
+1380 IREEQA

-1401 AYQGQDVKVAE
+1401 AYQGQDVEVAE
-1412 YVSEFENEPT
+1412 YVSEFKNEPT
-1422 AVSIKK
+1422 TVSIKK
-1428 TDLATGTELSGAT
+1428 TDLATGVELEGAA
-1441 LTVLDKDGNTIDTWK
+1441 LTVLDKDGDIVDTWK

-1505 MKDDVPTGA
+1505 MKDDVPTGT

-1522 FLEDVSL
+1522 FLENVSL
-1529 LDNIGGWITHLFEY
+1529 LDSIGGWITHLFEY

-1549 DVTFEVYAL
+1549 DVVFEVYAL

-1564 DGESD
+1564 DGESE

-1577 VDTITTDNTGIA
+1577 IAAITTDDSGIA
-1589 ELTGLPLGKYYV
+1589 KLDNLPLGKYYV

-1616 REIDLTYRDQDTAVV
+1616 RGIDLTYRDQDTAVV

-1645 IQVLKMEK
+1645 VNVIKTEK

-1676 GDVIM
+1676 GEVIM

-1693 KDGKLSFTA
+1693 EDGKLSFA
-1702 DLPIGFPYYV
+1702 AALPIGFPYYV

-1726 VQEFEFTYE
+1726 TKEFDFTYE
-1735 DAEKESISYEFAFEN
+1735 DAEQESISYEFAFEN
-1750 VPTVFEFTKISLTNG
+1750 VPTVFEFTKTSLTDG
-1765 KEVEGAKLQ
+1765 KEVEGAKLK
-1774 VTDEDGNLVD
+1774 VTDADGNLVD
-1784 EWISGKEPHIIK
+1784 EWVSGKEPHIIK
-1796 ELTVGGKYTMTETRP
+1796 ELVVGKKYTMTETQP
-1811 ADGYVTAESITF
+1811 ADGYVTAESIEF
-1823 TVENTGEVQKVGMK
+1823 VVENTGEVQKVDMK

-1842 VEISKTD
+1842 VEVSKTD
-1849 VAGKELPGAKLSILD
+1849 IAGKELPGAKLSILD
-1864 KEGKTVESWT
+1864 KDGKEVESWT
-1874 SEDKPHYIEMLP
+1874 SGNKPHYMEMLP

-1919 ASMEDDVTK
+1919 
-1928 VEISKTD
+1928 
-1935 MAGKELPGA
+1935 
-1944 KLSIL
+1944 
-1949 DKNGKVV
+1949 
-1956 EKWTS
+1956 
-1961 EDKPHYIEM
+1961 
-1970 LPIGEYTLHEESAP
+1970 
-1984 DGYLVAED
+1984 
-1992 VKFEVSDTKE
+1992 VS
-2002 IQKVVMKDEAKPDEP
+2002 MKDEAEPGEPDQP
-2017 KETPKPETP
+2017 KETPKPKTP
-2026 SAGTPKTGDDRPLW
+2026 SAETPKTGDDRPFW

-2045 AGIAVCGIGSSIFI
+2045 AGIAVCGIASSVIIFYR
-2059 FCKKKKED
+2059 KRKED

>member
-1 MKLHNK
+1 MKLRNE
-7 ESEGQ
+7 ESEGKT
-12 IRLKGNVKRIV
+12 ILKGNVKRIV

-36 LQPIGAYA
+36 LQPVGTYA
-44 AEPEPAACEAE
+44 AEPEPAAYEAE

-63 ARLDKDEI
+63 EKLDADEI
-71 VAAEDHTVEID
+71 AAAGDHTVEID

-93 MEFSTAKVKI
+93 IEFSPDKVKI

-110 KDGEKFDIGKA
+110 KGGGKFDIGKA

-129 VDPMSKHPS
+129 VEPASKSPS
-138 YHISR
+138 YHVSR

-150 ASVSSSGKQPAECE
+150 ASSPSSGKQAADGE
-164 GSGNSHSDDSEGDA
+164 GSENSHSDDSEGTEA
-178 EDGEGD
+178 DGEGD
-184 LPGQTADTEEIPKE
+184 LPGQTADVEEIPKE
-198 SMTEAEMEAVI
+198 SMTDAEMEAVI
-209 EGMEEAEE
+209 EGMEQAEG

-226 EEEGLLLFAE
+226 EEEGILLFAE
-236 SIQPAKAARASGS
+236 NRQAARASGS

-292 SYAAQIIEGN
+292 SYAAQIIDGN

-317 DVTGSYMPSFG
+317 DVTASYMPSFG

-365 WIDYLSG
+365 WINYLEN

-380 ISLSKTALK
+380 ISLSKTDLK

-411 ITIKLPE
+411 ITIELPKD
-418 NVTFHNTNGT
+418 VTFHNKTDGS

-433 NVKVSGGTSF
+433 NVHVSGGTSF

-477 STQDIGSYYEEESGN
+477 ATQDIGSYYEEESGN

-524 GIYRDK
+524 GVYRDK
-530 DCTDLIT
+530 ECTDLIT
-537 KMPATDKNGASEAEI
+537 RMPATDSNGASEAEI
-552 VMTQNTVYLKEITA
+552 VMTQDTVYLKEITA
-566 PTGYRYNATAYRVA
+566 PAGYRYNATAYRVTLA
-580 LEANKTTSTTVP
+580 ANQTASTTVP

-607 VLIGADSNE
+607 VLTGADSNE
-616 NGVTFR
+616 NGTTFR

-642 TPYGAVVYK
+642 TPYGSVVYK

-670 KNLHLGTYRVE
+670 KNLHLGTYRVKE
-681 EVQAPKNFYNKGETK
+681 MQAPKNFYNKGETK
-696 DVAITYAGQ
+696 DVAIAYAGQ
-705 MAEAAFSDTT
+705 MAEAAFSDIT

-724 VRVVKKDKDTGNG
+724 VRVVKNDKDTGNG

-752 NADGNAAVS
+752 NADGNVVVS
-761 KSTLLD
+761 KGALID
-767 KVTTDSNGNAV
+767 KAMTDGDGNAA

-784 IGFGYE
+784 VGSGYE
-790 VKEIQAPEGYLRNME
+790 IKEIQAPEGYLRNTE
-805 DVYSFRFS
+805 DVYSFRFG
-813 YTNDRKAKVTF
+813 YTNDREAKVTF

-835 TVRLQ
+835 TIRLQ

-846 NKNIPQGDAALE
+846 NKNIPQGDATLE

-866 RKDILHPDKK
+866 RNDILHPDKK
-876 TGTLYKAGEQVG
+876 TGVLYKAGEQVG

-911 EITPPTGYLAD
+911 EVTPPAGYLAD
-922 EAEHDLICN
+922 ETEYDLVCN
-931 YEGDLVA
+931 YEGDLVD

-976 TAWLVSSLETKG
+976 TAWLVSSLDTKE
-988 NGGYDFDSAEPVI
+988 NGGYDFDSAEPVA
-1001 IGENGETEIFT
+1001 IGENGATEIFT

-1025 GTYIVKETT
+1025 GTYIVRETT
-1034 TPHNYTPVRDFLV
+1034 TPHNYTPVKDFLV
-1047 HITEHKP
+1047 HVTENKP

-1087 ENTEFKVYDLDNEKY
+1087 KNTEFKVYDLDNEKY

-1171 GDVIIDV
+1171 GDVIIDA

-1185 KGKLHI
+1185 KGELHI

-1207 YEVEN
+1207 YETEN

-1232 KDESGNRILEYASGA
+1232 KDENGNRILEYASGA
-1247 LVETLVTDKDGKVSI
+1247 LVETLVTDKEGKANI
-1262 ENLPLG
+1262 QDLPLG
-1268 TYRIEETKA
+1268 TYRVEETKA

-1287 QTITFAYAGQD
+1287 QAITFAYADQN
-1298 TPVIEQTAT
+1298 TPIIEQTAT

-1317 AVVKKNAEN
+1317 AVVKEDAEN
-1326 DTVVS
+1326 GATVE
-1331 GAAFGLYAKA
+1331 GAVFGLYAKA
-1341 DILAHGEVIVKAD
+1341 DIPAHGEVIVKAD
-1354 TLLGKAMTGEDG
+1354 TLLGEVMTGEDG
-1366 RAAFELDLPFGEYY
+1366 KAVFNLDLPFGEYY
-1380 IREEKA
+1380 IREEQA

-1396 IEVSA
+1396 IGVSA

-1428 TDLATGTELSGAT
+1428 TDLATGVELEGAT
-1441 LTVLDKDGNTIDTWK
+1441 LTVLDKDGNTVDTWK

-1471 ETYTLREELAPYG
+1471 EIYTLREESAPYG

-1505 MKDDVPTGA
+1505 MKDDVPTGT

-1522 FLEDVSL
+1522 FLENVSL
-1529 LDNIGGWITHLFEY
+1529 LDSIGGWITHLFEY

-1549 DVTFEVYAL
+1549 DVAFEVYAL

-1577 VDTITTDNTGIA
+1577 VDTIITDDTGIA
-1589 ELTGLPLGKYYV
+1589 KLENLPLGKYYV

-1616 REIDLTYRDQDTAVV
+1616 REIDLTYRDQDTSVV

-1645 IQVLKMEK
+1645 VNVVKTEK

-1665 LCAKEDITNKD
+1665 LCAKEDITDKD
-1676 GDVIM
+1676 GEVIM

-1693 KDGKLSFTA
+1693 KDGKLSFAA
-1702 DLPIGFPYYV
+1702 DLPIGFLYYV

-1726 VQEFEFTYE
+1726 TQEFDFTYE
-1735 DAEKESISYEFAFEN
+1735 DAEQESISYEFAFEN
-1750 VPTVFEFTKISLTNG
+1750 VPTVFEFTKTSLTDG
-1765 KEVEGAKLQ
+1765 KEVEGAKLK

-1784 EWISGKEPHIIK
+1784 EWVSGKEPHIIK
-1796 ELTVGGKYTMTETRP
+1796 ELVVGKKYTMTETQP
-1811 ADGYVTAESITF
+1811 ADGYVTAESIEF
-1823 TVENTGEVQKVGMK
+1823 TVENTGEVQKVEMK

-1849 VAGKELPGAKLSILD
+1849 IAGKELPGAKLTILD
-1864 KEGKTVESWT
+1864 KDGKTVESWT
-1874 SEDKPHYIEMLP
+1874 SGNKPHYIEMLP

-1905 DVKFEVKDTGEIQK
+1905 DVEFEVK
-1919 ASMEDDVTK
+1919 
-1928 VEISKTD
+1928 
-1935 MAGKELPGA
+1935 
-1944 KLSIL
+1944 
-1949 DKNGKVV
+1949 
-1956 EKWTS
+1956 
-1961 EDKPHYIEM
+1961 
-1970 LPIGEYTLHEESAP
+1970 
-1984 DGYLVAED
+1984 
-1992 VKFEVSDTKE
+1992 DTKE
-2002 IQKVVMKDEAKPDEP
+2002 IQKVVMKDEAKPDQP

-2026 SAGTPKTGDDRPLW
+2026 SAGTPKTGDDRPFW

-2045 AGIAVCGIGSSIFI
+2045 AGIAVCGIASSVII
-2059 FCKKKKED
+2059 FCRKRKKD

>member
-7 ESEGQ
+7 EREGQ

-36 LQPIGAYA
+36 LQPVGTYA
-44 AEPEPAACEAE
+44 AEPKPAVYETE

-63 ARLDKDEI
+63 EKLDADEI
-71 VAAEDHTVEID
+71 VMVKDHTVGID
-82 SSFDVEHDFSG
+82 SNFDLEHDFSG
-93 MEFSTAKVKI
+93 IEFSPGKVKV

-110 KDGEKFDIGKA
+110 KGGSKFDIGKA

-129 VDPMSKHPS
+129 VEPVSKNPS
-138 YHISR
+138 YYVSR

-150 ASVSSSGKQPAECE
+150 TSVSSSGKQAAERSE
-164 GSGNSHSDDSEGDA
+164 NSHSDDSEEAA

-184 LPGQTADTEEIPKE
+184 LPGQIADTEEIPKE
-198 SMTEAEMEAVI
+198 SMTEAEMEAII
-209 EGMEEAEE
+209 EGMEQAED

-226 EEEGLLLFAE
+226 EEEGILLFAE
-236 SIQPAKAARASGS
+236 NRQMARASGS

-292 SYAAQIIEGN
+292 SYAAKIIDGN

-317 DVTGSYMPSFG
+317 DVTASYMPSFG

-365 WIDYLSG
+365 WIDYLKS

-394 SKQVT
+394 GEQVT

-411 ITIKLPE
+411 ITIKLPKD
-418 NVTFHNTNGT
+418 VTFHNKTDGS

-433 NVKVSGGTSF
+433 NVRVSGGTSF

-450 VNGDWNTGAM
+450 VNGDWSTGAM

-511 DSIANAKLSGAVF
+511 DSIVNAKLSGAVF
-524 GIYRDK
+524 GVYRDK

-537 KMPATDKNGASEAEI
+537 RMPATDSNGASEVEI
-552 VMTQNTVYLKEITA
+552 VMTQDTVYLKEITA
-566 PTGYRYNATAYRVA
+566 PLGYRYNATAYRVA
-580 LEANKTTSTTVP
+580 LKANQTASTTVP
-592 DVEQLGNLTIYKEGE
+592 DVEQLGNLAIYKEGE
-607 VLIGADSNE
+607 VLAGADSNE
-616 NGVTFR
+616 NGVAFR

-642 TPYGAVVYK
+642 TPYGSVVYK

-670 KNLHLGTYRVE
+670 KNLHLGTYRVKE
-681 EVQAPKNFYNKGETK
+681 MQAPKNFYNKGETK

-705 MAEAAFSDTT
+705 MAEAAFSDAT
-715 FLNDRQKAD
+715 FLNDRQKAE

-752 NADGNAAVS
+752 NADGNVVVS
-761 KSTLLD
+761 KDALLD
-767 KVTTDSNGNAV
+767 KVTTDGEGNAM

-784 IGFGYE
+784 VGFGYE
-790 VKEIQAPEGYLRNME
+790 VKEIQAPEGYLRNAE
-805 DVYSFRFS
+805 DVYSFRFG
-813 YTNDRKAKVTF
+813 YTNDREAKVTF
-824 SHTFANERVNA
+824 SHIFANERVNA
-835 TVRLQ
+835 TIRLQ

-846 NKNIPQGDAALE
+846 NKNIPQGDATLE

-866 RKDILHPDKK
+866 RNDILHPDKK
-876 TGTLYKAGEQVG
+876 TGILYKAGEQVG
-888 TLTTDKEGKAEITDL
+888 TLTTDKAGKAEITDL

-922 EAEHDLICN
+922 EAEYDLACS

-976 TAWLVSSLETKG
+976 TAWLVSSLDKKE
-988 NGGYDFDSAEPVI
+988 NGGYDFDSAEPVV
-1001 IGENGETEIFT
+1001 IGENGAAEIFT

-1025 GTYIVKETT
+1025 GTYIVRETT
-1034 TPHNYTPVRDFLV
+1034 TPHNYTPVKDFLV
-1047 HITEHKP
+1047 HVTEHKP
-1054 NTPQVWRVL
+1054 NMPQVWRVL

-1140 EVNAPFGYTLNENY
+1140 EVGAPFGYTLNENY
-1154 YEVSVDSDTLYQ
+1154 YEVSVDSNTLYQ
-1166 MDDVS
+1166 IDDVS

-1185 KGKLHI
+1185 KGELHI

-1198 NRYDDKDFR
+1198 NRYDDKDFW
-1207 YEVEN
+1207 YEAEN

-1219 VYAAEDIYTADFQ
+1219 VYAAADIYTADFQ
-1232 KDESGNRILEYASGA
+1232 KDENGNRILEYASGA
-1247 LVETLVTDKDGKVSI
+1247 LVDTLVTDKDGRADLQD
-1262 ENLPLG
+1262 LPLG
-1268 TYRIEETKA
+1268 TYRVEETKA
-1277 PEGFVLNGEA
+1277 PEGFVLNGEP
-1287 QTITFAYAGQD
+1287 QTITFVYADQN
-1298 TPVIEQTAT
+1298 TPIIEQTAA
-1307 FENDRQKVEI
+1307 FENDRQRVEI
-1317 AVVKKNAEN
+1317 AVVKKDAEN
-1326 DTVVS
+1326 GKAVE

-1341 DILAHGEVIVKAD
+1341 DILAHGKVIVKAD
-1354 TLLGKAMTGEDG
+1354 MWLGKAMTGEEG
-1366 RAAFELDLPFGEYY
+1366 RAVFDLDLPFGEYY
-1380 IREEKA
+1380 IREEQA

-1412 YVSEFENEPT
+1412 YASEFENEPT
-1422 AVSIKK
+1422 TVSIKK
-1428 TDLATGTELSGAT
+1428 TDIATGVELSGAT

-1456 SVKGEEHIIKRLTVG
+1456 SVKGEVHIIERLTVG

-1484 YLKAEEITFTVED
+1484 YLKAEEIMFTVED

-1505 MKDDVPTGA
+1505 MKDDVPTGT

-1522 FLEDVSL
+1522 FLEDISL
-1529 LDNIGGWITHLFEY
+1529 LDSIGGWITHLFEY

-1577 VDTITTDNTGIA
+1577 VDTITTDDTGIA
-1589 ELTGLPLGKYYV
+1589 KLENLPLGKYYV

-1611 LDGEI
+1611 LDVEI

-1645 IQVLKMEK
+1645 VNVIKTEK

-1676 GDVIM
+1676 GEVII

-1693 KDGKLSFTA
+1693 KDGKLSFAA

-1726 VQEFEFTYE
+1726 TQEFDFTYE
-1735 DAEKESISYEFAFEN
+1735 DAEQQSISYEFAFEN
-1750 VPTVFEFTKISLTNG
+1750 VPTVFEFTKTSLTDG
-1765 KEVEGAKLQ
+1765 KEVEGAKLK

-1784 EWISGKEPHIIK
+1784 EWVSGKEPHIIK
-1796 ELTVGGKYTMTETRP
+1796 ELVVGKKYTMTETQP
-1811 ADGYVTAESITF
+1811 ADGYVTAESIEF
-1823 TVENTGEVQKVGMK
+1823 VVENTGEVQKVDMK

-1849 VAGKELPGAKLSILD
+1849 IAGKELPGAKLSILD
-1864 KEGKTVESWT
+1864 KDGKEVESWT
-1874 SEDKPHYIEMLP
+1874 SGNKPHYMEMLP

-1919 ASMEDDVTK
+1919 
-1928 VEISKTD
+1928 
-1935 MAGKELPGA
+1935 
-1944 KLSIL
+1944 
-1949 DKNGKVV
+1949 
-1956 EKWTS
+1956 
-1961 EDKPHYIEM
+1961 
-1970 LPIGEYTLHEESAP
+1970 
-1984 DGYLVAED
+1984 
-1992 VKFEVSDTKE
+1992 VS
-2002 IQKVVMKDEAKPDEP
+2002 MKDEAEPGEPDQP
-2017 KETPKPETP
+2017 KETPKPKTP
-2026 SAGTPKTGDDRPLW
+2026 SAETPKTGDDRPFW

-2045 AGIAVCGIGSSIFI
+2045 AGIAVCGIASSVII
-2059 FCKKKKED
+2059 FCRKRKED

>member
-1 MKLHNK
+1 MPCREAFLSGVFEETGAGGFPVLMCCYRLAAQIKRKETGIWENREGSKRKDRIMAVMKLHNE

-12 IRLKGNVKRIV
+12 TILKGNVKRII
-23 SGLLSAVTVLSAF
+23 SGLLSAVTVLSVF
-36 LQPIGAYA
+36 LQPLGAYA
-44 AEPEPAACEAE
+44 AGTEPAAYEAE

-63 ARLDKDEI
+63 GKLDADEI
-71 VAAEDHTVEID
+71 VAAEDHTVEIN
-82 SSFDVEHDFSG
+82 SSFDVEHDLSG
-93 MEFSTAKVKI
+93 IEFSPDKVKI
-103 TFHEAKD
+103 IFHEAKD
-110 KDGEKFDIGKA
+110 KGGEKFDIGKA

-129 VDPMSKHPS
+129 VEPASKNPS
-138 YHISR
+138 YHVSR

-150 ASVSSSGKQPAECE
+150 AAVSSSRKQAADGE
-164 GSGNSHSDDSEGDA
+164 GSENSHSDDSEGTA

-184 LPGQTADTEEIPKE
+184 LPGQTADGEEIPKE
-198 SMTEAEMEAVI
+198 SMTEAEMESVI
-209 EGMEEAEE
+209 EGMEQAED

-226 EEEGLLLFAE
+226 EDEGILLFAE
-236 SIQPAKAARASGS
+236 NRQAVRASGS

-286 GSPDTG
+286 GSPDSG
-292 SYAAQIIEGN
+292 SYAAQIIDGN

-317 DVTGSYMPSFG
+317 DVTASYMPYFG

-365 WIDYLSG
+365 WINYLES

-411 ITIKLPE
+411 ITIKLPKD
-418 NVTFHNTNGT
+418 VTFHNKTDGS

-433 NVKVSGGTSF
+433 NVRVSGGTSF

-524 GIYRDK
+524 GVYRDK

-537 KMPATDKNGASEAEI
+537 RMPATDSNGASEVEI
-552 VMTQNTVYLKEITA
+552 VMTQDTVYLKEITA
-566 PTGYRYNATAYRVA
+566 PVGYRYNATAYRVA

-592 DVEQLGNLTIYKEGE
+592 DVEQLGNLTVYKEGE
-607 VLIGADSNE
+607 VLVGADSNE
-616 NGVTFR
+616 NGTAFR
-622 YESRRQK
+622 YENRRQK

-642 TPYGAVVYK
+642 TPYGSVVYK
-651 AGELVAENLVTGD
+651 AGELVAENLTTGD

-670 KNLHLGTYRVE
+670 KNLHLGTYRVKE
-681 EVQAPKNFYNKGETK
+681 MQAPKNFYNKGETK
-696 DVAITYAGQ
+696 DVAIAYAGQ
-705 MAEAAFSDTT
+705 MAEAAFSDAT

-724 VRVVKKDKDTGNG
+724 VRVVKNDKDTGNG
-737 LAGGIFGLYASENIT
+737 LAGGIFGLYAAENIT
-752 NADGNAAVS
+752 NADGNVVVS
-761 KSTLLD
+761 KGALID
-767 KVTTDSNGNAV
+767 KATTDSDGNAA

-784 IGFGYE
+784 IGSGYE
-790 VKEIQAPEGYLRNME
+790 IKEIQAPEGYLRNTK
-805 DVYSFRFS
+805 DVYSFRFD
-813 YTNDRKAKVTF
+813 YTNDKEAKVTF
-824 SHTFANERVNA
+824 SHIFANERVNA
-835 TVRLQ
+835 TIRLQ

-866 RKDILHPDKK
+866 RNDILHPDKK
-876 TGTLYKAGEQVG
+876 TGVLYKAGEQVG

-922 EAEHDLICN
+922 ETEYDLVCN

-938 TVERDCTS
+938 TVERDCIS

-976 TAWLVSSLETKG
+976 TAWLVSSLDTKE
-988 NGGYDFDSAEPVI
+988 NGGYDFDSAEPVA
-1001 IGENGETEIFT
+1001 IGENGATEIFT

-1034 TPHNYTPVRDFLV
+1034 TPHNYTPVKDFLV
-1047 HITEHKP
+1047 HVTEHKP
-1054 NTPQVWRVL
+1054 ATPQVWRVL

-1166 MDDVS
+1166 MDEVS

-1185 KGKLHI
+1185 KGELHI

-1207 YEVEN
+1207 YEVET

-1232 KDESGNRILEYASGA
+1232 KDENGNRILEYASGA
-1247 LVETLVTDKDGKVSI
+1247 LVETLVTDKDGKASI

-1268 TYRIEETKA
+1268 TYRVEEIKA

-1287 QTITFAYAGQD
+1287 QTITFAYADQN

-1317 AVVKKNAEN
+1317 AVVKKDAEN
-1326 DTVVS
+1326 GVTVE
-1331 GAAFGLYAKA
+1331 GAVFGLYAKT
-1341 DILAHGEVIVKAD
+1341 DILAHGEAIVKAD
-1354 TLLGKAMTGEDG
+1354 TLLGEAMTREDG
-1366 RAAFELDLPFGEYY
+1366 RAVFDLDLPFGEYY
-1380 IREEKA
+1380 IREEQA

-1396 IEVSA
+1396 MEVSA

-1412 YVSEFENEPT
+1412 YVSEFENKPT

-1428 TDLATGTELSGAT
+1428 TDLATGVELEGAT
-1441 LTVLDKDGNTIDTWK
+1441 LTVLDKDGNTVDTWK

-1505 MKDDVPTGA
+1505 MKDDVPTGT

-1522 FLEDVSL
+1522 FLENVSL
-1529 LDNIGGWITHLFEY
+1529 LDSIGGWITHLFEY

-1549 DVTFEVYAL
+1549 DVAFEVYAL
-1558 EDIKAA
+1558 EDIKAV
-1564 DGESD
+1564 DGESG

-1577 VDTITTDNTGIA
+1577 VDTIITDDTGIA
-1589 ELTGLPLGKYYV
+1589 KLENLPLGKYYV

-1645 IQVLKMEK
+1645 VNVIKTEK

-1676 GDVIM
+1676 GEVIM

-1693 KDGKLSFTA
+1693 EDGKLSFA
-1702 DLPIGFPYYV
+1702 AALPIGFPYYV

-1726 VQEFEFTYE
+1726 TKEFDFTYE
-1735 DAEKESISYEFAFEN
+1735 DAEQESISYEFAFEN
-1750 VPTVFEFTKISLTNG
+1750 VPTVFEFTKTSLTDG
-1765 KEVEGAKLQ
+1765 KEVEGAKLK

-1784 EWISGKEPHIIK
+1784 EWVSGKEPHIIK
-1796 ELTVGGKYTMTETRP
+1796 ELVVGKKYSMTETQP
-1811 ADGYVTAESITF
+1811 ADGYVTAEKIEF
-1823 TVENTGEVQKVGMK
+1823 TVENTGEVQRVEMK

-1849 VAGKELPGAKLSILD
+1849 IAGKELPGAKLTILD
-1864 KEGKTVESWT
+1864 KDGKTVESWT
-1874 SEDKPHYIEMLP
+1874 SENKPHYIEMLP

-1905 DVKFEVKDTGEIQK
+1905 DVKFEVRDTG
-1919 ASMEDDVTK
+1919 
-1928 VEISKTD
+1928 
-1935 MAGKELPGA
+1935 
-1944 KLSIL
+1944 
-1949 DKNGKVV
+1949 
-1956 EKWTS
+1956 
-1961 EDKPHYIEM
+1961 
-1970 LPIGEYTLHEESAP
+1970 
-1984 DGYLVAED
+1984 
-1992 VKFEVSDTKE
+1992 E
-2002 IQKVVMKDEAKPDEP
+2002 IQKVVMKDEAKPDEPEQPEQP

-2026 SAGTPKTGDDRPLW
+2026 SAGTPKTGDDRPFW

-2045 AGIAVCGIGSSIFI
+2045 AGIAVCGIASSVIIFRR
-2059 FCKKKKED
+2059 KRKED

>member
-1 MKLHNK
+1 MKLHDE

-12 IRLKGNVKRIV
+12 NILKGNVKRIV

-36 LQPIGAYA
+36 LQPLGAYA
-44 AEPEPAACEAE
+44 AEPEPAAYEAE
-55 YPALEKVK
+55 YPDLEKVK
-63 ARLDKDEI
+63 GKLAADEI
-71 VAAEDHTVEID
+71 VAVGDHTVEID
-82 SSFDVEHDFSG
+82 SSFDVEHDLSG
-93 MEFSTAKVKI
+93 IEFSPDKVKI

-110 KDGEKFDIGKA
+110 KGGGKFDIGKA

-129 VDPMSKHPS
+129 VEPASKNPS
-138 YHISR
+138 YHVSR

-150 ASVSSSGKQPAECE
+150 AAVSSSREQEADGE
-164 GSGNSHSDDSEGDA
+164 GSENSHSDDSEGTA

-184 LPGQTADTEEIPKE
+184 LPGQTADIEEIPKE
-198 SMTEAEMEAVI
+198 SMTEAEMESVI
-209 EGMEEAEE
+209 EGMEQAED

-226 EEEGLLLFAE
+226 EEEGILLFAE
-236 SIQPAKAARASGS
+236 NRQAARASGS

-292 SYAAQIIEGN
+292 SYAAQIIDGN

-317 DVTGSYMPSFG
+317 DVTASYMPSFG

-365 WIDYLSG
+365 WINYLES

-411 ITIKLPE
+411 ITIKLPKD
-418 NVTFHNTNGT
+418 VTFHNKTDGS

-433 NVKVSGGTSF
+433 NVRVSGGTSF

-492 SVSLSVDWLERARV
+492 SVSLSVDWMECARV
-506 KVVKV
+506 KVIKV

-524 GIYRDK
+524 GVYRDK

-537 KMPATDKNGASEAEI
+537 RMPATDSNGASEVEI
-552 VMTQNTVYLKEITA
+552 VMTQDTVYLKEITA
-566 PTGYRYNATAYRVA
+566 PVGYRYNATAYRVA

-592 DVEQLGNLTIYKEGE
+592 DVEQLGNLTVYKEGE
-607 VLIGADSNE
+607 VLVGADSNE
-616 NGVTFR
+616 NGTAFR

-642 TPYGAVVYK
+642 TPYGSVVYK
-651 AGELVAENLVTGD
+651 AGELVVENLTTGD

-670 KNLHLGTYRVE
+670 KNLHLGTYRVKE
-681 EVQAPKNFYNKGETK
+681 MQAPKNFYNKGETK
-696 DVAITYAGQ
+696 DVAIAYAGQ
-705 MAEAAFSDTT
+705 MAEAAFSDAT

-724 VRVVKKDKDTGNG
+724 VRVVKNDKDTGNG
-737 LAGGIFGLYASENIT
+737 LAGGIFGLYAAENIT
-752 NADGNAAVS
+752 NADGNVVVS
-761 KSTLLD
+761 KGALID
-767 KVTTDSNGNAV
+767 KATTDSDGNAA

-790 VKEIQAPEGYLRNME
+790 IKEIQAPEGYLRNTE
-805 DVYSFRFS
+805 DVYSFRFD
-813 YTNDRKAKVTF
+813 YTNDKEAKVTF
-824 SHTFANERVNA
+824 SHIFANERVNA
-835 TVRLQ
+835 TIRLQ

-866 RKDILHPDKK
+866 RNDILHPDKK
-876 TGTLYKAGEQVG
+876 TGVLYKAGEQVG

-922 EAEHDLICN
+922 ETEYDLVCN

-946 PEQVKKQPF
+946 LEQVKKQPF

-976 TAWLVSSLETKG
+976 TAWLVSSLDTKE
-988 NGGYDFDSAEPVI
+988 NGGYDFDSAEPVE
-1001 IGENGETEIFT
+1001 IGENGTTEIFT

-1025 GTYIVKETT
+1025 GTYIVRETT
-1034 TPHNYTPVRDFLV
+1034 TPHNYTPVKDFLV
-1047 HITEHKP
+1047 RITEHKP

-1087 ENTEFKVYDLDNEKY
+1087 ENTEFKVYDLENEKY

-1113 THKSYFTDSEG
+1113 THKSYFTDGEG

-1154 YEVSVDSDTLYQ
+1154 YVVSVDSDTLYQ

-1185 KGKLHI
+1185 KGELHI

-1207 YEVEN
+1207 YETEN

-1232 KDESGNRILEYASGA
+1232 KDENGNRILEYASGA
-1247 LVETLVTDKDGKVSI
+1247 LVETLVTDKDGKASI

-1268 TYRIEETKA
+1268 TYRVEETKA

-1287 QTITFAYAGQD
+1287 QTITFDYADQN
-1298 TPVIEQTAT
+1298 TPIIEQTAA

-1317 AVVKKNAEN
+1317 AVVKKDAEN
-1326 DTVVS
+1326 GATVE
-1331 GAAFGLYAKA
+1331 GAVFGLYAKA

-1354 TLLGKAMTGEDG
+1354 MLLGEAMTGENG
-1366 RAAFELDLPFGEYY
+1366 KAVFNLDLPFGEYY
-1380 IREEKA
+1380 IREEQA

-1428 TDLATGTELSGAT
+1428 TDLATGVELEGAT
-1441 LTVLDKDGNTIDTWK
+1441 LTVLDKDGNTVDTWK

-1505 MKDDVPTGA
+1505 MKDDVPTGT

-1522 FLEDVSL
+1522 FLENVSL
-1529 LDNIGGWITHLFEY
+1529 LDSIGGWITHLFEY

-1549 DVTFEVYAL
+1549 DVAFEVYAL

-1577 VDTITTDNTGIA
+1577 VDTIITDDSGIA
-1589 ELTGLPLGKYYV
+1589 KLENLPLGKYYV

-1616 REIDLTYRDQDTAVV
+1616 REIDLTYRDQETAVV

-1645 IQVLKMEK
+1645 INVLKTEK
-1653 DSDRAVEGTVFA
+1653 DSDRAVEGTAFA

-1676 GDVIM
+1676 GKVIM

-1693 KDGKLSFTA
+1693 KDGKLSFAA

-1726 VQEFEFTYE
+1726 TQEFDFTYE
-1735 DAEKESISYEFAFEN
+1735 DAEQESISYEFVFEN
-1750 VPTVFEFTKISLTNG
+1750 VPTVFEFTKTSLTDG

-1784 EWISGKEPHIIK
+1784 EWVSGKEPHIIK
-1796 ELTVGGKYTMTETRP
+1796 ELVVGRKYTMTETQP
-1811 ADGYVTAESITF
+1811 ADGYVTAEKIEF
-1823 TVENTGEVQKVGMK
+1823 TVENTGEVQKVEMK

-1849 VAGKELPGAKLSILD
+1849 IAGKELPGAKLTILD
-1864 KEGKTVESWT
+1864 KDGKTVESWT
-1874 SEDKPHYIEMLP
+1874 SENKPHYMEMLP

-1919 ASMEDDVTK
+1919 
-1928 VEISKTD
+1928 
-1935 MAGKELPGA
+1935 
-1944 KLSIL
+1944 
-1949 DKNGKVV
+1949 
-1956 EKWTS
+1956 
-1961 EDKPHYIEM
+1961 
-1970 LPIGEYTLHEESAP
+1970 
-1984 DGYLVAED
+1984 
-1992 VKFEVSDTKE
+1992 
-2002 IQKVVMKDEAKPDEP
+2002 VVMKDEAKPDEPEQP

-2026 SAGTPKTGDDRPLW
+2026 SAGTPKTGDDRPFW

-2045 AGIAVCGIGSSIFI
+2045 AGIAVCGIASSVIIFRR
-2059 FCKKKKED
+2059 KRKED

>member
-1 MKLHNK
+1 MGLHNE

-12 IRLKGNVKRIV
+12 NILKGNVKRIV

-36 LQPIGAYA
+36 LQPVGVYA
-44 AEPEPAACEAE
+44 AVPETVAYEAE
-55 YPALEKVK
+55 YPAFEKVK
-63 ARLDKDEI
+63 EKLDADEI
-71 VAAEDHTVEID
+71 VAAKDHIVEID
-82 SSFDVEHDFSG
+82 SGFDVEHDFSG
-93 MEFSTAKVKI
+93 IEFSPDKVKI
-103 TFHEAKD
+103 IFHEAKD
-110 KDGEKFDIGKA
+110 KDGKKIDIGKA

-129 VDPMSKHPS
+129 VEPASKNPS

-150 ASVSSSGKQPAECE
+150 MSVSSSEKRTADGE
-164 GSGNSHSDDSEGDA
+164 GSENSHSDDSEGTEA
-178 EDGEGD
+178 DGEGD
-184 LPGQTADTEEIPKE
+184 LPGQTADGEEIPKE
-198 SMTEAEMEAVI
+198 SMTESEMEAVI
-209 EGMEEAEE
+209 EGMEQAED

-226 EEEGLLLFAE
+226 EEEGILLFAE
-236 SIQPAKAARASGS
+236 ARQTARASDS

-292 SYAAQIIEGN
+292 SYAAQIIDGN

-317 DVTGSYMPSFG
+317 DVTASYMPSFG

-365 WIDYLSG
+365 WINYLES

-411 ITIKLPE
+411 ITIKLPKD
-418 NVTFHNTNGT
+418 VTFHNKTDGS

-433 NVKVSGGTSF
+433 NVRVSGGTSF

-450 VNGDWNTGAM
+450 VNGNWNTGAM

-477 STQDIGSYYEEESGN
+477 ATQDIGSYYEEEGGN
-492 SVSLSVDWLERARV
+492 SVSLSVDWLERAKV
-506 KVVKV
+506 KVIKV
-511 DSIANAKLSGAVF
+511 DSIANANLSGAVF

-537 KMPATDKNGASEAEI
+537 RMSATDSNGASEAEI

-580 LEANKTTSTTVP
+580 LEANQTASTTVP

-607 VLIGADSNE
+607 VLTGADSNE
-616 NGVTFR
+616 NGTAFR

-642 TPYGAVVYK
+642 TPYGSVVYK

-670 KNLHLGTYRVE
+670 KNLHLGTYRVKE
-681 EVQAPKNFYNKGETK
+681 MQAPKNFYNKGETK

-705 MAEAAFSDTT
+705 MAEAAFANAT

-724 VRVVKKDKDTGNG
+724 VRVVKNDKDTENG

-752 NADGNAAVS
+752 KADGNVVVSKGALIDKATTDGDGNAA
-761 KSTLLD
+761 
-767 KVTTDSNGNAV
+767 
-778 FSADLP
+778 FWADLP
-784 IGFGYE
+784 VGFGYE

-805 DVYSFRFS
+805 DVYSFRFG
-813 YTNDRKAKVTF
+813 YTNDQEAKVTF

-835 TVRLQ
+835 TIRLQ

-846 NKNIPQGDAALE
+846 NKNIPQGDGTLE

-866 RKDILHPDKK
+866 RNDILHPDKK
-876 TGTLYKAGEQVG
+876 TGILYKAGEQVG

-922 EAEHDLICN
+922 GTEYDLSCS
-931 YEGDLVA
+931 YEGDLVS

-976 TAWLVSSLETKG
+976 TAWLVSSLDTKED
-988 NGGYDFDSAEPVI
+988 GGYDFDSAEPVE
-1001 IGENGETEIFT
+1001 IGENGATEIFT
-1012 DERGYACSIPLPF
+1012 DEKGYACSIPLPF
-1025 GTYIVKETT
+1025 GTYIVRETT

-1047 HITEHKP
+1047 RITEHKP
-1054 NTPQVWRVL
+1054 DTPQVWRVL
-1063 LDDEFEAKLKIV
+1063 LDDEFEAKLRIV
-1075 KQDDETKKAVLA
+1075 KQDVETKKAVLA
-1087 ENTEFKVYDLDNEKY
+1087 KNTEFKVYDLDNERY

-1113 THKSYFTDSEG
+1113 IHKSYFTDSEG

-1185 KGKLHI
+1185 KGGLHI

-1207 YEVEN
+1207 YEVET

-1232 KDESGNRILEYASGA
+1232 KDENGNRILEYASGV
-1247 LVETLVTDKDGKVSI
+1247 LVDTLVTDKDGKASI

-1268 TYRIEETKA
+1268 TYRVEETKA

-1287 QTITFAYAGQD
+1287 QTITFAYTDQT
-1298 TPVIEQTAT
+1298 TPIIEQTAT
-1307 FENDRQKVEI
+1307 FENDRQKVAI
-1317 AVVKKNAEN
+1317 AVVKKDAEN
-1326 DTVVS
+1326 ESVVA
-1331 GAAFGLYAKA
+1331 GAVFGLYAKA
-1341 DILAHGEVIVKAD
+1341 DIFAHGEVIVKAD
-1354 TLLGKAMTGEDG
+1354 MLLGEAMTGEDG
-1366 RAAFELDLPFGEYY
+1366 RAVFDLDLPFGEYY
-1380 IREEKA
+1380 IREEQA

-1401 AYQGQDVKVAE
+1401 AYQGQDVEVAE
-1412 YVSEFENEPT
+1412 YVSEFKNEPT
-1422 AVSIKK
+1422 TVSIKK
-1428 TDLATGTELSGAT
+1428 TDLATGVELEGAA
-1441 LTVLDKDGNTIDTWK
+1441 LTVLDKDGDIVDTWK

-1505 MKDDVPTGA
+1505 MKDDVPTGT

-1522 FLEDVSL
+1522 FLENVSL
-1529 LDNIGGWITHLFEY
+1529 LDSIGGWITHLFEY

-1549 DVTFEVYAL
+1549 DVVFEVYAL

-1564 DGESD
+1564 DGESE

-1577 VDTITTDNTGIA
+1577 IAAITTDDSGIA
-1589 ELTGLPLGKYYV
+1589 KLDNLPLGKYYV

-1616 REIDLTYRDQDTAVV
+1616 RGIDLTYRDQDTAVV

-1645 IQVLKMEK
+1645 VNVIKTEK

-1676 GDVIM
+1676 GEVIM

-1693 KDGKLSFTA
+1693 EDGKLSFA
-1702 DLPIGFPYYV
+1702 AALPIGFPYYV

-1726 VQEFEFTYE
+1726 TKEFDFTYE
-1735 DAEKESISYEFAFEN
+1735 DAEQESISYEFAFEN
-1750 VPTVFEFTKISLTNG
+1750 VPTVFEFTKTSLTDG
-1765 KEVEGAKLQ
+1765 KEVEGAKLK
-1774 VTDEDGNLVD
+1774 VTDADGNLVD
-1784 EWISGKEPHIIK
+1784 EWVSGKEPHIIK
-1796 ELTVGGKYTMTETRP
+1796 ELVVGKKYTMTETQP
-1811 ADGYVTAESITF
+1811 ADGYVTAESIEF
-1823 TVENTGEVQKVGMK
+1823 VVENTGEVQKVDMK

-1842 VEISKTD
+1842 VEVSKTD
-1849 VAGKELPGAKLSILD
+1849 IAGKELPGAKLSILD
-1864 KEGKTVESWT
+1864 KDGKEVESWT
-1874 SEDKPHYIEMLP
+1874 SGNKPHYMEMLP

-1919 ASMEDDVTK
+1919 
-1928 VEISKTD
+1928 
-1935 MAGKELPGA
+1935 
-1944 KLSIL
+1944 
-1949 DKNGKVV
+1949 
-1956 EKWTS
+1956 
-1961 EDKPHYIEM
+1961 
-1970 LPIGEYTLHEESAP
+1970 
-1984 DGYLVAED
+1984 
-1992 VKFEVSDTKE
+1992 VS
-2002 IQKVVMKDEAKPDEP
+2002 MKDEAEPGEPDQP
-2017 KETPKPETP
+2017 KETPKPKTP
-2026 SAGTPKTGDDRPLW
+2026 SAETPKTGDDRPFW

-2045 AGIAVCGIGSSIFI
+2045 AGIAVCGIASSVIIFYR
-2059 FCKKKKED
+2059 KRKED

>member
-1 MKLHNK
+1 MRLHNK

-12 IRLKGNVKRIV
+12 NILKGNVKRIV

-36 LQPIGAYA
+36 LQPLGAYA
-44 AEPEPAACEAE
+44 AESEAAAYEAE

-63 ARLDKDEI
+63 EKLDADEV
-71 VAAEDHTVEID
+71 VAVGDHTVEIG
-82 SSFDVEHDFSG
+82 SSFDVEQDFSG
-93 MEFSTAKVKI
+93 IEFSPEKVKV

-110 KDGEKFDIGKA
+110 KDGERFDIGKA

-129 VDPMSKHPS
+129 MEPSSKHPS

-150 ASVSSSGKQPAECE
+150 APASSSRKQTVE
-164 GSGNSHSDDSEGDA
+164 GEGNKNSHSDDSEGTT
-178 EDGEGD
+178 EDGDGD
-184 LPGQTADTEEIPKE
+184 LPGQTADAEELQKE
-198 SMTEAEMEAVI
+198 SMTEAEMKAVMDDMEA
-209 EGMEEAEE
+209 AED
-217 TRQDAEMIA
+217 TRQDAEKIA
-226 EEEGLLLFAE
+226 EDGGLLLF
-236 SIQPAKAARASGS
+236 SMDTGVKVRKARASGNVS
-249 ATMVKGRKIYYPGN
+249 LVTGREVYYPSN
-263 LGNYSTCYFTVNGKI
+263 LGNYSTNYFTVNGKI
-278 AYCLESAK
+278 AYCLESPK
-286 GSPDTG
+286 ETPGTG
-292 SYAAQIIEGN
+292 SYASHILEGS
-302 PNLQKALY
+302 PNLQKTLY
-310 YGYGGTG
+310 YGFGGAG
-317 DVTGSYMPSFG
+317 DLTDQFMPQFG
-328 EDLKYVFTHIAASYF
+328 DDLKYVFTHIAASFF
-343 YCGMDGFAGC
+343 YCGIEGFEGC
-353 TMDDLRECGVLG
+353 TMADLEACGVLG
-365 WIDYLSG
+365 WINYIADQ
-372 LPAPPDPQ
+372 PAPPDPH
-380 ISLSKTALK
+380 INLTKSVIK
-389 ATYDG
+389 ARRNG
-394 SKQVT
+394 SVQETEVI
-399 GTTKLNG
+399 KLEG
-406 DSRNS
+406 DSRNF
-411 ITIKLPE
+411 ITLSLPE
-418 NVTFHNTNGT
+418 NVTFHNQSDGNT
-428 KQTGG
+428 QTGG
-433 NVKVSGGTSF
+433 NVRIPGGTSF
-443 YFTAPVT
+443 YFTAPMSVS
-450 VNGDWNTGAM
+450 GRWDAGEM
-460 KGSIRVIWK
+460 RGSIRNIWK
-469 ALVVPTGS
+469 ALVVTTGGAN
-477 STQDIGSYYEEESGN
+477 QDIGSYYEEESGN
-492 SVSLSVDWLERARV
+492 TVDFTVEWLQLAKV

-511 DSIANAKLSGAVF
+511 DSVSDSRLSGAVF
-524 GIYRDK
+524 GVYRDK

-537 KMPATDKNGASEAEI
+537 RMPATDSNGASEAEI

-566 PTGYRYNATAYRVA
+566 PAGYRYNATAYRVA
-580 LEANKTTSTTVP
+580 LEANQTASTTVP

-607 VLIGADSNE
+607 VLTGADSNE
-616 NGVTFR
+616 DGTAFR
-622 YESRRQK
+622 YEGRRQK
-629 GAVFNVYAAKDIT
+629 GAVFNVYAARDIT
-642 TPYGAVVYK
+642 TPYGSVVYK
-651 AGELVAENLVTGD
+651 AGELVAETLVTGD

-670 KNLHLGTYRVE
+670 KNLHLGTYRVKE
-681 EVQAPKNFYNKGETK
+681 MQAPKNFYNKGETK
-696 DVAITYAGQ
+696 DVAIAYAGQ

-724 VRVVKKDKDTGNG
+724 VRVVKNDKDTGNG
-737 LAGGIFGLYASENIT
+737 LAGGIFGLYAAENIT
-752 NADGNAAVS
+752 NADGNVVVS
-761 KSTLLD
+761 KSALID
-767 KVTTDSNGNAV
+767 KATTDSDGNAA

-784 IGFGYE
+784 VGFGYE
-790 VKEIQAPEGYLRNME
+790 IKEIQAPEGYLRNTE
-805 DVYSFRFS
+805 DEYSFQFD
-813 YTNDRKAKVTF
+813 YTNDREAKVTF

-835 TVRLQ
+835 TIRLQ

-846 NKNIPQGDAALE
+846 NKNIPQGDATLE

-866 RKDILHPDKK
+866 RNDILHPDKK
-876 TGTLYKAGEQVG
+876 TGVLYKAGEQVG
-888 TLTTDKEGKAEITDL
+888 TLTTDKDGKAEIKDL

-922 EAEHDLICN
+922 ETEYDLACS

-946 PEQVKKQPF
+946 TEQVIKQPF

-976 TAWLVSSLETKG
+976 TAWLVSSLDKKE
-988 NGGYDFDSAEPVI
+988 NGGYDFDYAEPVA
-1001 IGENGETEIFT
+1001 IGEDGATEIFT
-1012 DERGYACSIPLPF
+1012 DERGYACSIPIPF
-1025 GTYIVKETT
+1025 GTYIAKETT
-1034 TPHNYTPVRDFLV
+1034 TPHNYTPVKDFLV

-1054 NTPQVWRVL
+1054 ATPQVWRVL

-1087 ENTEFKVYDLDNEKY
+1087 GNTEFKVYDLDNEKY

-1171 GDVIIDV
+1171 GDVIIDI

-1185 KGKLHI
+1185 KGELHI

-1198 NRYDDKDFR
+1198 NQYDDKDFR
-1207 YEVEN
+1207 YEVEA
-1212 LEGAEFK
+1212 LAGAEFK

-1232 KDESGNRILEYASGA
+1232 KDENGNRILEYASGA
-1247 LVETLVTDKDGKVSI
+1247 LVETLVTDKDGKASI

-1268 TYRIEETKA
+1268 TYRVEETKA

-1287 QTITFAYAGQD
+1287 QTITFAYADQN
-1298 TPVIEQTAT
+1298 TPIIEQTAT
-1307 FENDRQKVEI
+1307 FENGRQKVEI
-1317 AVVKKNAEN
+1317 AVVKKDAEN
-1326 DTVVS
+1326 GATVE
-1331 GAAFGLYAKA
+1331 GAVFGLA
-1341 DILAHGEVIVKAD
+1341 
-1354 TLLGKAMTGEDG
+1354 
-1366 RAAFELDLPFGEYY
+1366 LPFGEYY
-1380 IREEKA
+1380 IREELA

-1401 AYQGQDVKVAE
+1401 SYQGQDVKVAE
-1412 YVSEFENEPT
+1412 YVSEFENKPT

-1428 TDLATGTELSGAT
+1428 TDLATGVELEGAT
-1441 LTVLDKDGNTIDTWK
+1441 LTVLDKDGNTVDTWK
-1456 SVKGEEHIIKRLTVG
+1456 SVKGDEHIIKRLTVG

-1505 MKDDVPTGA
+1505 MKDDVPTGM

-1522 FLEDVSL
+1522 FLENVSL
-1529 LDNIGGWITHLFEY
+1529 LDSIGGWITHLFEY

-1549 DVTFEVYAL
+1549 DVAFEVYAL

-1577 VDTITTDNTGIA
+1577 VDTIITDDTGIA
-1589 ELTGLPLGKYYV
+1589 KLENLPLGKYYV

-1616 REIDLTYRDQDTAVV
+1616 REIDLTYRDQDTAAL

-1645 IQVLKMEK
+1645 VNVIKTEK

-1676 GDVIM
+1676 GKVII

-1726 VQEFEFTYE
+1726 TQEFDFTYE
-1735 DAEKESISYEFAFEN
+1735 DAEQESISYEFAFEN
-1750 VPTVFEFTKISLTNG
+1750 VPTVFEFTKTSLTDG
-1765 KEVEGAKLQ
+1765 KEVEDAKLQ
-1774 VTDEDGNLVD
+1774 VADEDGNLVD
-1784 EWISGKEPHIIK
+1784 EWVSGKEPHIIK
-1796 ELTVGGKYTMTETRP
+1796 ELVAGKKYTMTETQP
-1811 ADGYVTAESITF
+1811 AEGYVTAEIIEF
-1823 TVENTGEVQKVGMK
+1823 TVENTGEVQKVEMK

-1849 VAGKELPGAKLSILD
+1849 IAGKELPGAKLTILD
-1864 KEGKTVESWT
+1864 IDGKTVESWT
-1874 SEDKPHYIEMLP
+1874 SGNKPHYIEMLP

-1905 DVKFEVKDTGEIQK
+1905 DVEFEVKDTGEIQK
-1919 ASMEDDVTK
+1919 A
-1928 VEISKTD
+1928 
-1935 MAGKELPGA
+1935 A
-1944 KLSIL
+1944 
-1949 DKNGKVV
+1949 
-1956 EKWTS
+1956 
-1961 EDKPHYIEM
+1961 
-1970 LPIGEYTLHEESAP
+1970 
-1984 DGYLVAED
+1984 
-1992 VKFEVSDTKE
+1992 
-2002 IQKVVMKDEAKPDEP
+2002 MKDEAKPDEPEQP

-2026 SAGTPKTGDDRPLW
+2026 SAGTPKTGDDRPFW
-2040 LWLAL
+2040 LWIAL
-2045 AGIAVCGIGSSIFI
+2045 AGIAVCGIASSVIVFNGR
-2059 FCKKKKED
+2059 KKGD

>member
-7 ESEGQ
+7 EREGQ

-36 LQPIGAYA
+36 LQPVGTYA
-44 AEPEPAACEAE
+44 AEPKPAVYETE

-63 ARLDKDEI
+63 EKLDADEI
-71 VAAEDHTVEID
+71 VMVKDHTVGID
-82 SSFDVEHDFSG
+82 SNFDLEHDFSG
-93 MEFSTAKVKI
+93 IEFSPGKVKV

-110 KDGEKFDIGKA
+110 KGGSKFDIGKA

-129 VDPMSKHPS
+129 VEPVSKNPS
-138 YHISR
+138 YYVSR

-150 ASVSSSGKQPAECE
+150 TSVSSSGKQAAERSE
-164 GSGNSHSDDSEGDA
+164 NSHSDDSEEAA

-184 LPGQTADTEEIPKE
+184 LPGQIADTEEIPKE
-198 SMTEAEMEAVI
+198 SMTEAEMEAII
-209 EGMEEAEE
+209 EGMEQAED

-226 EEEGLLLFAE
+226 EEEGILLFAE
-236 SIQPAKAARASGS
+236 NRQMARASGS

-292 SYAAQIIEGN
+292 SYAAKIIDGN

-317 DVTGSYMPSFG
+317 DVTASYMPSFG

-365 WIDYLSG
+365 WIDYLKS

-394 SKQVT
+394 GEQVT

-411 ITIKLPE
+411 ITIKLPKD
-418 NVTFHNTNGT
+418 VTFHNKTDGS

-433 NVKVSGGTSF
+433 NVRVSGGTSF

-450 VNGDWNTGAM
+450 VNGDWSTGAM

-511 DSIANAKLSGAVF
+511 DSIVNAKLSGAVF
-524 GIYRDK
+524 GVYRDK

-537 KMPATDKNGASEAEI
+537 RMPATDSNGASEVEI
-552 VMTQNTVYLKEITA
+552 VMTQDTVYLKEITA
-566 PTGYRYNATAYRVA
+566 PLGYRYNATAYRVA
-580 LEANKTTSTTVP
+580 LKANQTASTTVP
-592 DVEQLGNLTIYKEGE
+592 DVEQLGNLAIYKEGE
-607 VLIGADSNE
+607 VLAGADSNE
-616 NGVTFR
+616 NGVAFR

-642 TPYGAVVYK
+642 TPYGSVVYK

-670 KNLHLGTYRVE
+670 KNLHLGTYRVKE
-681 EVQAPKNFYNKGETK
+681 MQAPKNFYNKGETK

-705 MAEAAFSDTT
+705 MAEAAFSDAT
-715 FLNDRQKAD
+715 FLNDRQKAE

-752 NADGNAAVS
+752 NADGNVVVS
-761 KSTLLD
+761 KDALLD
-767 KVTTDSNGNAV
+767 KVTTDGEGNAM

-784 IGFGYE
+784 VGFGYE
-790 VKEIQAPEGYLRNME
+790 VKEIQAPEGYLRNAE
-805 DVYSFRFS
+805 DVYSFRFG
-813 YTNDRKAKVTF
+813 YTNDREAKVTF
-824 SHTFANERVNA
+824 SHIFANERVNA
-835 TVRLQ
+835 TIRLQ

-846 NKNIPQGDAALE
+846 NKNIPQGDATLE

-866 RKDILHPDKK
+866 RNDILHPDKK
-876 TGTLYKAGEQVG
+876 TGILYKAGEQVG
-888 TLTTDKEGKAEITDL
+888 TLTTDKAGKAEITDL

-922 EAEHDLICN
+922 EAEYDLACS

-976 TAWLVSSLETKG
+976 TAWLVSSLDKKE
-988 NGGYDFDSAEPVI
+988 NGGYDFDSAEPVV
-1001 IGENGETEIFT
+1001 IGENGAAEIFT

-1025 GTYIVKETT
+1025 GTYIVRETT
-1034 TPHNYTPVRDFLV
+1034 TPHNYTPVKDFLV
-1047 HITEHKP
+1047 HVTEHKP
-1054 NTPQVWRVL
+1054 NMPQVWRVL

-1140 EVNAPFGYTLNENY
+1140 EVGAPFGYTLNENY
-1154 YEVSVDSDTLYQ
+1154 YEVSVDSNTLYQ
-1166 MDDVS
+1166 IDDVS

-1185 KGKLHI
+1185 KGELHI

-1198 NRYDDKDFR
+1198 NRYDDKDFW
-1207 YEVEN
+1207 YEAEN

-1219 VYAAEDIYTADFQ
+1219 VYAAADIYTADFQ
-1232 KDESGNRILEYASGA
+1232 KDENGNRILEYASGA
-1247 LVETLVTDKDGKVSI
+1247 LVDTLVTDKDGRADLQD
-1262 ENLPLG
+1262 LPLG
-1268 TYRIEETKA
+1268 TYRVEETKA
-1277 PEGFVLNGEA
+1277 PEGFVLNGEP
-1287 QTITFAYAGQD
+1287 QTITFVYADQN
-1298 TPVIEQTAT
+1298 TPIIEQTAA

-1317 AVVKKNAEN
+1317 AVVKKDAEN
-1326 DTVVS
+1326 GAVVA
-1331 GAAFGLYAKA
+1331 GAVFGLYAKA

-1354 TLLGKAMTGEDG
+1354 MLLGEAMTGEDG
-1366 RAAFELDLPFGEYY
+1366 RAVFDLDLPFGEYY
-1380 IREEKA
+1380 IREEQA

-1401 AYQGQDVKVAE
+1401 AYQGQDVEVAE
-1412 YVSEFENEPT
+1412 YVSEFKNEPT
-1422 AVSIKK
+1422 TVSIKK
-1428 TDLATGTELSGAT
+1428 TDLATGVELEGAA
-1441 LTVLDKDGNTIDTWK
+1441 LTVLDKDGDIVDTWK

-1505 MKDDVPTGA
+1505 MKDDVPTGT

-1522 FLEDVSL
+1522 FLENVSL
-1529 LDNIGGWITHLFEY
+1529 LDSIGGWITHLFEY

-1549 DVTFEVYAL
+1549 DVVFEVYAL

-1564 DGESD
+1564 DGESE

-1577 VDTITTDNTGIA
+1577 IAAITTDDSGIA
-1589 ELTGLPLGKYYV
+1589 KLDNLPLGKYYV

-1645 IQVLKMEK
+1645 VNVIKTEK

-1676 GDVIM
+1676 GEVIM

-1693 KDGKLSFTA
+1693 EDGKLSFA
-1702 DLPIGFPYYV
+1702 AALPIGFPYYV

-1726 VQEFEFTYE
+1726 TKEFDFTYE
-1735 DAEKESISYEFAFEN
+1735 DAEQESISYEFAFEN
-1750 VPTVFEFTKISLTNG
+1750 VPTVFEFTKTSLTDG
-1765 KEVEGAKLQ
+1765 KEVEGAKLK

-1784 EWISGKEPHIIK
+1784 EWVSGKEPHIIK
-1796 ELTVGGKYTMTETRP
+1796 ELVVGKKYTMTETQP
-1811 ADGYVTAESITF
+1811 ADGYVTAESIEF
-1823 TVENTGEVQKVGMK
+1823 VVENTGEVQKVEMK

-1842 VEISKTD
+1842 VEVSKTD
-1849 VAGKELPGAKLSILD
+1849 IAGKELPGAKLSILD

-1874 SEDKPHYIEMLP
+1874 SGSKPHYMEMLP

-1919 ASMEDDVTK
+1919 
-1928 VEISKTD
+1928 
-1935 MAGKELPGA
+1935 
-1944 KLSIL
+1944 
-1949 DKNGKVV
+1949 
-1956 EKWTS
+1956 
-1961 EDKPHYIEM
+1961 
-1970 LPIGEYTLHEESAP
+1970 
-1984 DGYLVAED
+1984 
-1992 VKFEVSDTKE
+1992 
-2002 IQKVVMKDEAKPDEP
+2002 VVMKDEAEPDEPDQP

-2026 SAGTPKTGDDRPLW
+2026 SAGTPKTGDDRPFW

-2059 FCKKKKED
+2059 FCRKRKED

>member
-1 MKLHNK
+1 MKLYNK
-7 ESEGQ
+7 EREGQ
-12 IRLKGNVKRIV
+12 IRLKGNAKRIV

-36 LQPIGAYA
+36 LQPVGAYA
-44 AEPEPAACEAE
+44 AEPEPAAYEAE

-63 ARLDKDEI
+63 EKLDADEI
-71 VAAEDHTVEID
+71 VAAKDYTVEID
-82 SSFDVEHDFSG
+82 SNFDMEHDFSG
-93 MEFSTAKVKI
+93 IEFSPGKVKV

-110 KDGEKFDIGKA
+110 KGGEKFDIGKA

-129 VDPMSKHPS
+129 VKPASKNPS
-138 YHISR
+138 YHVSR
-143 NIIVKEK
+143 NIIVKGK
-150 ASVSSSGKQPAECE
+150 ASVSSSGRQAADGE
-164 GSGNSHSDDSEGDA
+164 GRENSHSHDSEGT
-178 EDGEGD
+178 ETDGEGD
-184 LPGQTADTEEIPKE
+184 LPGQTADVEEIPKE
-198 SMTEAEMEAVI
+198 SMTKAEMEAVI
-209 EGMEEAEE
+209 EGMEQAED

-226 EEEGLLLFAE
+226 EEEGILLFAE
-236 SIQPAKAARASGS
+236 NRQMARASGS
-249 ATMVKGRKIYYPGN
+249 ATMVKGRNIYYPGN

-292 SYAAQIIEGN
+292 SYAARIIDRN

-317 DVTGSYMPSFG
+317 DVTASYMPSFD

-365 WIDYLSG
+365 WIDYLKS

-394 SKQVT
+394 GEQVT

-411 ITIKLPE
+411 ITIKLPKD
-418 NVTFHNTNGT
+418 VTFHNKTDGS

-433 NVKVSGGTSF
+433 NVRVSGGTSF

-450 VNGDWNTGAM
+450 VNGDWSTGAM

-524 GIYRDK
+524 GVYRDK

-537 KMPATDKNGASEAEI
+537 RMPATDSNGASEVEI
-552 VMTQNTVYLKEITA
+552 VMTQDTVYLKEITA
-566 PTGYRYNATAYRVA
+566 PVGYRYNATAYRVV
-580 LEANKTTSTTVP
+580 LEANQTTSTTVP

-607 VLIGADSNE
+607 VLKGASSNE
-616 NGVTFR
+616 DGTVFQ

-642 TPYGAVVYK
+642 TPYGSVVYK
-651 AGELVAENLVTGD
+651 AGELAAENLTTGD

-670 KNLHLGTYRVE
+670 KNLHLGTYRVKE
-681 EVQAPKNFYNKGETK
+681 MQAPKNFYNKGETK

-724 VRVVKKDKDTGNG
+724 VRVVKNDKDTGNG

-752 NADGNAAVS
+752 NADGNVVVS
-761 KSTLLD
+761 KGTLLD
-767 KVTTDSNGNAV
+767 KVTTDNDGNAS
-778 FSADLP
+778 FSADIP
-784 IGFGYE
+784 IGFEYE
-790 VKEIQAPEGYLRNME
+790 IKEIQAPEGYIRNTE
-805 DVYSFRFS
+805 DIYSFRFS
-813 YTNDRKAKVTF
+813 YTNDKEAKVTF

-835 TVRLQ
+835 TIRLQ
-840 KKDKET
+840 KKDKQT
-846 NKNIPQGDAALE
+846 NKNIPQGDAVLE

-922 EAEHDLICN
+922 EEEHDLICN

-988 NGGYDFDSAEPVI
+988 NGGYDFDSAEPVV

-1025 GTYIVKETT
+1025 GTYIVRETT
-1034 TPHNYTPVRDFLV
+1034 TPHNHTPVRDFLV

-1087 ENTEFKVYDLDNEKY
+1087 ENTEFKVYDLDNQKY

-1185 KGKLHI
+1185 KGELHI

-1232 KDESGNRILEYASGA
+1232 KDENGNRILEYASGV
-1247 LVETLVTDKDGKVSI
+1247 LVETLVTDKDGKALV

-1287 QTITFAYAGQD
+1287 QTVIFAYAGQD

-1307 FENDRQKVEI
+1307 FENDSQKVEI
-1317 AVVKKNAEN
+1317 AVVKKDAEN
-1326 DTVVS
+1326 GAVVE
-1331 GAAFGLYAKA
+1331 GAAFGLYAKT
-1341 DILAHGEVIVKAD
+1341 DILAHGEVTVKAD
-1354 TLLGKAMTGEDG
+1354 TLLGEATTGEDG

-1422 AVSIKK
+1422 TVSIKK
-1428 TDLATGTELSGAT
+1428 TDLTTGVELSGAT
-1441 LTVLDKDGNTIDTWK
+1441 LTVLDKDGNTINTWK
-1456 SVKGEEHIIKRLTVG
+1456 SVKGEEHTIKRLIVG

-1505 MKDDVPTGA
+1505 MKDDVPTGM
-1514 LLINKEGE
+1514 LLIDKKGE

-1529 LDNIGGWITHLFEY
+1529 LDSIGGWITHLFEY

-1577 VDTITTDNTGIA
+1577 VDTITTDDTGIA

-1616 REIDLTYRDQDTAVV
+1616 REIDLTYRGQDTAVV

-1645 IQVLKMEK
+1645 VNVIKTEK

-1665 LCAKEDITNKD
+1665 LCSKEDITNKD
-1676 GDVIM
+1676 GEVIM

-1693 KDGKLSFTA
+1693 KDGKLSFAA

-1726 VQEFEFTYE
+1726 VQEFDFTYE
-1735 DAEKESISYEFAFEN
+1735 SAKQKSLSYALAFEN
-1750 VPTVFEFTKISLTNG
+1750 VPTVFEFTKTSLTDG

-1784 EWISGKEPHIIK
+1784 EWVSGKEPHIIK
-1796 ELTVGGKYTMTETRP
+1796 ELVVGKKYTMTETQP
-1811 ADGYVTAESITF
+1811 ADGYVTAESIEF
-1823 TVENTGEVQKVGMK
+1823 TVENTGEVQKVEMK

-1849 VAGKELPGAKLSILD
+1849 IAGKELPGAKLSVLD
-1864 KEGKTVESWT
+1864 KEGKAVESWI
-1874 SEDKPHYIEMLP
+1874 SESKPHYMEMLP

-1919 ASMEDDVTK
+1919 
-1928 VEISKTD
+1928 
-1935 MAGKELPGA
+1935 
-1944 KLSIL
+1944 
-1949 DKNGKVV
+1949 
-1956 EKWTS
+1956 
-1961 EDKPHYIEM
+1961 
-1970 LPIGEYTLHEESAP
+1970 
-1984 DGYLVAED
+1984 VA
-1992 VKFEVSDTKE
+1992 
-2002 IQKVVMKDEAKPDEP
+2002 MKDEAKPDEPEQP

-2026 SAGTPKTGDDRPLW
+2026 SAGTPKTGDDRTFW
-2040 LWLAL
+2040 LWIAL
-2045 AGIAVCGIGSSIFI
+2045 AGIAVCGIGGSIFI
-2059 FCKKKKED
+2059 FCRKRKED

>member
-1 MKLHNK
+1 MGLHNK

-12 IRLKGNVKRIV
+12 TILKGNVKRIV
-23 SGLLSAVTVLSAF
+23 SGLLSAATVLSAF
-36 LQPIGAYA
+36 LQPLGAYA
-44 AEPEPAACEAE
+44 AGSEPAAYEAE

-63 ARLDKDEI
+63 EKLDADEI
-71 VAAEDHTVEID
+71 VAAGDLTVEID
-82 SSFDVEHDFSG
+82 SGFDVEHDFSG
-93 MEFSTAKVKI
+93 MEFLPDKVKI

-110 KDGEKFDIGKA
+110 KGGEKFDTGKA

-129 VDPMSKHPS
+129 VEPASKNPS

-143 NIIVKEK
+143 DIIVRQKTGG
-150 ASVSSSGKQPAECE
+150 ASVNGSQPREPA
-164 GSGNSHSDDSEGDA
+164 GTGDGTA
-178 EDGEGD
+178 DTQEEAGEDGEPELTAEEAICQAQEQGID
-184 LPGQTADTEEIPKE
+184 LMA
-198 SMTEAEMEAVI
+198 
-209 EGMEEAEE
+209 MEEGESVTFYASAGARSVEQVSV
-217 TRQDAEMIA
+217 TRGD
-226 EEEGLLLFAE
+226 
-236 SIQPAKAARASGS
+236 
-249 ATMVKGRKIYYPGN
+249 
-263 LGNYSTCYFTVNGKI
+263 CYR
-278 AYCLESAK
+278 
-286 GSPDTG
+286 
-292 SYAAQIIEGN
+292 YAD
-302 PNLQKALY
+302 
-310 YGYGGTG
+310 YGYGSYLTYKYTVQFGDISATAYCIQPSVNSPGSGTYSISKLKG
-317 DVTGSYMPSFG
+317 KKALAKVCYYGTKASG
-328 EDLKYVFTHIAASYF
+328 EEGFFAEKHPDFSAGQRFILVHMAASHANGSSDAFSGANDTGRALAMELYN
-343 YCGMDGFAGC
+343 YCMGQPEIPDVDMEFSDGNVSAYVDGNTQRTKEITFKADALQGI
-353 TMDDLRECGVLG
+353 TM
-365 WIDYLSG
+365 
-372 LPAPPDPQ
+372 
-380 ISLSKTALK
+380 
-389 ATYDG
+389 
-394 SKQVT
+394 
-399 GTTKLNG
+399 
-406 DSRNS
+406 
-411 ITIKLPE
+411 KLPDGVKFH
-418 NVTFHNTNGT
+418 NVT
-428 KQTGG
+428 TGKTSKAG
-433 NVKVSGGTSF
+433 ADVEVSGGTKF
-443 YFTAPVT
+443 YLSAPLTQTQDVSGSWSARMKGNVT
-450 VNGDWNTGAM
+450 KDYSAYKITTGAA
-460 KGSIRVIWK
+460 SQDL
-469 ALVVPTGS
+469 ALVFGEGVA
-477 STQDIGSYYEEESGN
+477 DEKYVEF
-492 SVSLSVDWLERARV
+492 SVKWVQMAKV

-511 DSIANAKLSGAVF
+511 DSQKESVKLAGAVF
-524 GIYRDK
+524 GVYKDK
-530 DCTDLIT
+530 ACTQLIT
-537 KMPATDKNGASEAEI
+537 RMPATDSSGASTVEI
-552 VMTQNTVYLKEITA
+552 IKTQDTVYLKEITA
-566 PTGYRYNATAYRVA
+566 PAGYRYNATAYNVTLKA
-580 LEANKTTSTTVP
+580 GQTVSATVP

-607 VLIGADSNE
+607 ILTGADSNE
-616 NGVTFR
+616 NGTAFR

-629 GAVFNVYAAKDIT
+629 GAVFNVYAAKEIT
-642 TPYGAVVYK
+642 TPYGSVVYK

-670 KNLHLGTYRVE
+670 KNLHLGTYRVKE
-681 EVQAPKNFYNKGETK
+681 MQAPKNFYNKGETK
-696 DVAITYAGQ
+696 DVAIAYAGQ
-705 MAEAAFSDTT
+705 MAEVAFSDAT

-724 VRVVKKDKDTGNG
+724 VRVVKKDKDTENG
-737 LAGGIFGLYASENIT
+737 LAGGIFGLYASENIS
-752 NADGNAAVS
+752 NADGNVVVS
-761 KSTLLD
+761 KGALID
-767 KVTTDSNGNAV
+767 KTTTDSDGNAA

-790 VKEIQAPEGYLRNME
+790 IKEIQAPEGYLRNTE
-805 DVYSFRFS
+805 DVYSFRFG
-813 YTNDRKAKVTF
+813 YTNDREAKVTF
-824 SHTFANERVNA
+824 SRTFANERVNA
-835 TVRLQ
+835 TIRLQ
-840 KKDKET
+840 KKDIET
-846 NKNIPQGDAALE
+846 NKNIPQGDATLE

-866 RKDILHPDKK
+866 RNDILHPDKK
-876 TGTLYKAGEQVG
+876 TGVLYKAGEQVG
-888 TLTTDKEGKAEITDL
+888 TLTTDKEGRAEITDL

-922 EAEHDLICN
+922 ETEYDLVCN

-976 TAWLVSSLETKG
+976 TAWLVSSLDTKE
-988 NGGYDFDSAEPVI
+988 NGGYDFDSAEPVA
-1001 IGENGETEIFT
+1001 IGENGATEIFT

-1025 GTYIVKETT
+1025 GTYIVRETT

-1047 HITEHKP
+1047 HVTEHRP
-1054 NTPQVWRVL
+1054 NIPQVWRVL
-1063 LDDEFEAKLKIV
+1063 LDGEFEAKLKIV

-1185 KGKLHI
+1185 KGELHI

-1198 NRYDDKDFR
+1198 NRYDDKDFQ
-1207 YEVEN
+1207 YETEN

-1219 VYAAEDIYTADFQ
+1219 VYATEDIYTADFQ
-1232 KDESGNRILEYASGA
+1232 KDENGNRILEYASGA
-1247 LVETLVTDKDGKVSI
+1247 LVETLVTDKDGKASI

-1268 TYRIEETKA
+1268 TYRAEETKA

-1287 QTITFAYAGQD
+1287 QTITFVYADQN
-1298 TPVIEQTAT
+1298 TPIIEQTAT

-1317 AVVKKNAEN
+1317 AVVKKDAEN
-1326 DTVVS
+1326 GATVE
-1331 GAAFGLYAKA
+1331 GAVFGLYAKA

-1354 TLLGKAMTGEDG
+1354 TLLGEAMTGEDG
-1366 RAAFELDLPFGEYY
+1366 RAVFDLDLPFGEYY
-1380 IREEKA
+1380 ICEEQA

-1401 AYQGQDVKVAE
+1401 AYQGQDVEVAE

-1428 TDLATGTELSGAT
+1428 TDLATGVELEGAT
-1441 LTVLDKDGNTIDTWK
+1441 LTVLDKDGNTVDTWK
-1456 SVKGEEHIIKRLTVG
+1456 SVKGEEHIIKRLAAG

-1505 MKDDVPTGA
+1505 MKDDVPTGT

-1529 LDNIGGWITHLFEY
+1529 LDSIGGWITHLFEY

-1549 DVTFEVYAL
+1549 DVSFEVYAL

-1577 VDTITTDNTGIA
+1577 VDTIITDDTGIA
-1589 ELTGLPLGKYYV
+1589 KLENLPLGKYYV

-1616 REIDLTYRDQDTAVV
+1616 REIGLTYRDQETAVV

-1645 IQVLKMEK
+1645 VNVIKTEK

-1665 LCAKEDITNKD
+1665 LCAKEDITDKD
-1676 GDVIM
+1676 GEVIM

-1693 KDGKLSFTA
+1693 KDGKLSFAA

-1726 VQEFEFTYE
+1726 TQEFDFTYE
-1735 DAEKESISYEFAFEN
+1735 DAEQESISYEFAFEN
-1750 VPTVFEFTKISLTNG
+1750 VPTVFEFTKTSLTDG

-1774 VTDEDGNLVD
+1774 VEDEDGNLVD
-1784 EWISGKEPHIIK
+1784 EWVSGKEPHIIK
-1796 ELTVGGKYTMTETRP
+1796 ELVVGKKYTMTETQP
-1811 ADGYVTAESITF
+1811 ADGYVTAESIEF
-1823 TVENTGEVQKVGMK
+1823 TVENTGEVQKVEMK

-1849 VAGKELPGAKLSILD
+1849 IAGKELPGAKLTILDQNGKVAESWTSEDKPHYMEMLPIGKYTLHEESAPDGYLVAEDVEFEVKDTGEIQKVSMEDDVTKVEISKTDIAGKELPGAKLSILD
-1864 KEGKTVESWT
+1864 KDGKAVESWT
-1874 SEDKPHYIEMLP
+1874 SENKPHYIEMLP

-1905 DVKFEVKDTGEIQK
+1905 DVKFEVKDT
-1919 ASMEDDVTK
+1919 
-1928 VEISKTD
+1928 
-1935 MAGKELPGA
+1935 
-1944 KLSIL
+1944 
-1949 DKNGKVV
+1949 
-1956 EKWTS
+1956 
-1961 EDKPHYIEM
+1961 
-1970 LPIGEYTLHEESAP
+1970 
-1984 DGYLVAED
+1984 
-1992 VKFEVSDTKE
+1992 KE
-2002 IQKVVMKDEAKPDEP
+2002 IQKVVMKDEAKPDEPEQP

-2026 SAGTPKTGDDRPLW
+2026 SAGTPKTGDDRPFW

-2045 AGIAVCGIGSSIFI
+2045 AGIAVCGIASSVIIFRR
-2059 FCKKKKED
+2059 KRKED